1 MKRLFLTW
9 LVVICGVVGAT
20 AQHFYNLTAE
30 EVKID
35 SLLPYVSYSW
45 PLGTNYADSV
55 YEVSIAYP
63 EFLDM
68 EEADVKR
75 YQDITTEPLP
85 ELPTIQQY
93 VGVSRK
99 QGTLYAQFVPL
110 VYRDGKYQKLVSFQ
124 LKIQTQPLKP
134 TPKPLPCGRGAEIA
148 SRASSNQSSTPVR
161 EGLGVGSRE
170 GFGGGFEGLGVGI
183 YSTHS
188 VLATGSWAKIRVPET
203 GFYELTDALLKKAGF
218 NHPKKVKIYGYGG
231 ALQPETLT
239 GDYLADTDDLKEV
252 TTCMMNGKRIFHA
265 DGPVSWSSNTTLART
280 RNPYSDYGYYFLTES
295 EEDVV
300 TTDSATFFDAYY
312 PAASDYHDLY
322 EVDDYAWY
330 HSGRNLYTSE
340 KLTVGSDRTITLPGV
355 HSTTTQLNVNLS
367 YDSKFTATLLMN
379 GTTIGTLTATSGLTS
394 SGELSDGNAVATQSS
409 WKFSIP
415 DTVMK
420 ATDNKLTL
428 RQTSGGEVR
437 LDYVSLYYSTP
448 KPLLDFKTASVPVP
462 EYLYRITN
470 QDHHADS
477 AVDMVIIIP
486 TSQKLLSEAERLKTL
501 HETYDSLR
509 VRIIPA
515 DELYNEFSS
524 GTPDANAYRRY
535 MKMLYDR
542 AATDDDQPRYLLLFG
557 DGAWDN
563 RMLSSSWRSQSPD
576 DFLLCYESEN
586 SFSTT
591 KSYVSDDYFC
601 LLDDGEGGSILK
613 DKFDAA
619 VGRLS
624 ARTAEEAKTLVD
636 KIYAYRT
643 NAYAGAWQNTLCFL
657 GDDGDQNRHMMDAEA
672 VVNTVK
678 SLYSSYDI
686 KKIYWDAYTR
696 VTSSTGN
703 SFPDV
708 TRLIKQQFQT
718 GALVMNYSGHG
729 GPSLL
734 SHEGALRITD
744 FSEASSLRLPLWI
757 TAACDVAPFDGQSD
771 NIAETAMLNKKGG
784 SIAFYG
790 TARTVYASYNRMQ
803 NQSFMKYV
811 LGSENGRRLT
821 IGEAAYLAKNDFTSG
836 STELLTNKLQYV
848 LLGDPALTLASPT
861 EQAVIDSING
871 KSVADGILQLKA
883 GSKVTLKGHLPD
895 HPDFNGVV
903 TVTVRDI
910 EETIVGKQNDPVAT
924 ETALEFQDRPNTIYS
939 GSDSVRAGQF
949 TFSFAVPRDISYSD
963 KTGLFLI
970 YAINNDKTLTA
981 HGENENFTLAGTE
994 ELVNDGVGPSIYCY
1008 LNSESFV
1015 NGGTVNATPYFFA
1028 EVTDKDGINVSGAGI
1043 GHDLELIIDNDMS
1056 MTYQLNNRFQYDFGD
1071 YCKGTVD
1078 YVLPELTDGPHKLLF
1093 RAWDAQ
1099 NNSSVAEL
1107 SFVVN
1112 ATQQPSLSNVIC
1124 TKNPATTSTSFIISH
1139 DRAGSEVDVELEVFD
1154 TSGRLLW
1161 RKSETG
1167 IPTDHTYTIDWD
1179 LTTGNGSRLKTGVY
1193 LYRVLISNNGSSK
1206 ASQAKKLIVL

>member
-1 MKRLFLTW
+1 MKRFFLIW
-9 LVVICGVVGAT
+9 LMMICGMVST
-20 AQHFYNLTAE
+20 MAQGFYNLTAE

-35 SLLPYVSYSW
+35 SLLPFVNYSW
-45 PLGTNYADSV
+45 PLGGNYADST
-55 YEVSIAYP
+55 YEVRIAYP

-68 EEADVKR
+68 AEEDVNR
-75 YQDITTEPLP
+75 YHAITTEQLP
-85 ELPTIQQY
+85 ELPRIQQY

-99 QGTLYAQFVPL
+99 SGTLYAQFVPL
-110 VYRDGKYQKLVSFQ
+110 VFREGKYQKLVSFQ
-124 LKIQTQPLKP
+124 LQVKSAPAGKT
-134 TPKPLPCGRGAEIA
+134 R
-148 SRASSNQSSTPVR
+148 RASSSGDR
-161 EGLGVGSRE
+161 
-170 GFGGGFEGLGVGI
+170 
-183 YSTHS
+183 YAAHS
-188 VLATGSWAKIRVPET
+188 VLSSGHWAKIRVPET
-203 GFYELTDALLKKAGF
+203 GFYHLTDALIRKAGF
-218 NHPKKVKIYGYGG
+218 KNPKKVKIYGYGG
-231 ALQPETLT
+231 ELQPEVLT
-239 GDYLADTDDLKEV
+239 GEYLSETDDLKEV
-252 TTCMMNGKRIFHA
+252 ATCTIKGKRLFHA
-265 DGPVSWSSNTTLART
+265 SGPVSWASNTTLART

-295 EEDVV
+295 DDEPL
-300 TTDSATFFDAYY
+300 TADSASFVSSYY
-312 PAASDYHDLY
+312 PSASDYHDLY

-340 KLTVGSDRTITLPGV
+340 KLTVGSDRNITLPGV
-355 HSTTTQLNVNLS
+355 HSTTTQVNVNLS
-367 YDSKFTATLLMN
+367 YDSKFVATLLMN
-379 GTTIGTLTATSGLTS
+379 GTTIGTLTASSGLTS
-394 SGELSDGNAVATQSS
+394 SGTLSDGNAVATQAS
-409 WKFSIP
+409 WKFLLP
-415 DTVMK
+415 DSVMK
-420 ATDNKLTL
+420 TTDNKLTL

-437 LDYVSLYYSTP
+437 LDYVSLCYSTP
-448 KPLLDFKTASVPVP
+448 KALTDFTTSLPVP
-462 EYLYRITN
+462 ECLYDITN

-509 VRIIPA
+509 VRIVPA

-542 AATDDDQPRYLLLFG
+542 AGTEADQPRYLLLFG

-563 RMLSSSWRSQSPD
+563 RMLSSGWRSLSPD

-586 SFSTT
+586 SFSAT
-591 KSYVSDDYFC
+591 KSYVSDDYYC
-601 LLDDGEGGSILK
+601 LLDDNEGGSILK

-624 ARTAEEAKTLVD
+624 ARTAEEAKILVD

-657 GDDGDQNRHMMDAEA
+657 GDDGDQNRHMQDAEA
-672 VVNTVK
+672 VVSTVK
-678 SLYSSYDI
+678 SLYANYDI

-708 TRLIKQQFQT
+708 TRLIKQQLQK

-734 SHEGALRITD
+734 SHEAVLRITD
-744 FSEASSLRLPLWI
+744 FGEASSLRLPLWV

-771 NIAETAMLNKKGG
+771 NIGETAMFNKKGG

-790 TARTVYASYNRMQ
+790 TTRTVYASYNRLQ
-803 NQSFMKYV
+803 NQSFMKY
-811 LGSENGRRLT
+811 LLASKNGRRLT
-821 IGEAAYLAKNDFTSG
+821 IGEAAYLAKNDFVSG
-836 STELLTNKLQYV
+836 STEMLTNKLQYV

-871 KSVADGILQLKA
+871 KAVADGIQQLKA
-883 GSKVTLKGHLPD
+883 GSKVTLKGHLPG
-895 HPDFNGVV
+895 HADFNGVV
-903 TVTVRDI
+903 TITVRDI

-924 ETALEFQDRPNTIYS
+924 ETAFEFQDRPNTIYN
-939 GSDSVRAGQF
+939 GNDSVRNGQF
-949 TFSFAVPRDISYSD
+949 SFSFAVPKDISYSD
-963 KTGLFLI
+963 KTGLFLV
-970 YAINNDKTLTA
+970 YAVNNDKSLSA
-981 HGENENFTLAGTE
+981 HGECESFTLTGTE
-994 ELVNDGVGPSIYCY
+994 DLSNDGVGPSIYCY

-1015 NGGTVNATPYFFA
+1015 NGSTVNATPYFYA
-1028 EVTDKDGINVSGAGI
+1028 ELTDKDGINVSGGI
-1043 GHDLELIIDNDMS
+1043 GHDLELIIDNDMNL
-1056 MTYQLNNRFQYDFGD
+1056 TYQLNECFQYDFGD
-1071 YCKGTVD
+1071 YCKGKVD
-1078 YVLPELTDGPHKLLF
+1078 YVLPELSDGPHKLLF

-1112 ATQQPSLSNVIC
+1112 ATQQPTLSNVIC
-1124 TKNPATTSTSFIISH
+1124 TKNPATTSTSFVISH

-1167 IPTDHTYTIDWD
+1167 IPTDQTYTIDWD

-1206 ASQAKKLIVL
+1206 ASQAKKLIVLGQ

>member
-1 MKRLFLTW
+1 MKRFFLIW
-9 LVVICGVVGAT
+9 LMMICGMVST
-20 AQHFYNLTAE
+20 MAQGFYNLTAE

-35 SLLPYVSYSW
+35 SLLPFVNYSW
-45 PLGTNYADSV
+45 PLGGNYADST
-55 YEVSIAYP
+55 YEVRIAYP

-68 EEADVKR
+68 AEEDVNR
-75 YQDITTEPLP
+75 YHAITTEQLP
-85 ELPTIQQY
+85 ELPRIQQY

-99 QGTLYAQFVPL
+99 SGTLYAQFVPL
-110 VYRDGKYQKLVSFQ
+110 VFREGKYQKLVSFQ
-124 LKIQTQPLKP
+124 LQVKSAPAGKT
-134 TPKPLPCGRGAEIA
+134 R
-148 SRASSNQSSTPVR
+148 RASSSGDR
-161 EGLGVGSRE
+161 
-170 GFGGGFEGLGVGI
+170 
-183 YSTHS
+183 YAAHS
-188 VLATGSWAKIRVPET
+188 VLSSGHWAKIRVSET
-203 GFYELTDALLKKAGF
+203 GFYHLTDALIRKAGF
-218 NHPKKVKIYGYGG
+218 KNPKKVKIYGYGG
-231 ALQPETLT
+231 ELQPEVLT
-239 GDYLADTDDLKEV
+239 GEYLSETDDLKEV
-252 TTCMMNGKRIFHA
+252 ATCTIKGKRLFHA
-265 DGPVSWSSNTTLART
+265 SGPVSWASNTTLART

-295 EEDVV
+295 DDEPL
-300 TTDSATFFDAYY
+300 TADSASFVSSYY
-312 PAASDYHDLY
+312 PSASDYHDLY

-340 KLTVGSDRTITLPGV
+340 KLTVGSDRNITLPGV
-355 HSTTTQLNVNLS
+355 HSTTTQINVNLS
-367 YDSKFTATLLMN
+367 YDSKFVATLLMN
-379 GTTIGTLTATSGLTS
+379 GTTIGTLTASSGLTS
-394 SGELSDGNAVATQSS
+394 SGTLSDGNAVATQAS
-409 WKFSIP
+409 WKFLLP
-415 DTVMK
+415 DSVMK
-420 ATDNKLTL
+420 TTDNKLTL

-437 LDYVSLYYSTP
+437 LDYVSLCYSTP
-448 KPLLDFKTASVPVP
+448 KALTDFTTSLPVP
-462 EYLYRITN
+462 EYLYDITN

-509 VRIIPA
+509 VRIVPA

-542 AATDDDQPRYLLLFG
+542 AGTEADQPRYLLLFG

-563 RMLSSSWRSQSPD
+563 RMLSSGWRSLSPD

-586 SFSTT
+586 SFSAT
-591 KSYVSDDYFC
+591 KSYVSDDYYC
-601 LLDDGEGGSILK
+601 LLDDNEGGSILK

-624 ARTAEEAKTLVD
+624 ARTAEEAKILVD

-657 GDDGDQNRHMMDAEA
+657 GDDGDQNRHMQDAEA
-672 VVNTVK
+672 VVSTVK
-678 SLYSSYDI
+678 SLYANYDI

-708 TRLIKQQFQT
+708 TRLIKQQLQK

-734 SHEGALRITD
+734 SHEAVLRITD
-744 FSEASSLRLPLWI
+744 FGEASSLRLPLWV

-771 NIAETAMLNKKGG
+771 NIGETAMFNKKGG

-790 TARTVYASYNRMQ
+790 TTRTVYASYNRLQ
-803 NQSFMKYV
+803 NQSFMKY
-811 LGSENGRRLT
+811 LLASKNGRRLT
-821 IGEAAYLAKNDFTSG
+821 IGEAAYLAKNDFVSG
-836 STELLTNKLQYV
+836 STEMLTNKLQYV

-871 KSVADGILQLKA
+871 KAVADGIQQLKA
-883 GSKVTLKGHLPD
+883 GSKVTLKGHLPG
-895 HPDFNGVV
+895 HADFNGVV
-903 TVTVRDI
+903 TITVRDI

-924 ETALEFQDRPNTIYS
+924 ETAFEFQDRPNTIYN
-939 GSDSVRAGQF
+939 GNDSVRNGQF
-949 TFSFAVPRDISYSD
+949 SFSFAVPKDISYSD
-963 KTGLFLI
+963 KTGLFLV
-970 YAINNDKTLTA
+970 YAVNNDKSLSA
-981 HGENENFTLAGTE
+981 HGECESFTLTGTE
-994 ELVNDGVGPSIYCY
+994 DLSNDGVGPSIYCY

-1015 NGGTVNATPYFFA
+1015 NGSTVNATPYFYA
-1028 EVTDKDGINVSGAGI
+1028 ELTDKDGINVSGGI
-1043 GHDLELIIDNDMS
+1043 GHDLELIIDNDMNL
-1056 MTYQLNNRFQYDFGD
+1056 TYQLNERFQYDFGD
-1071 YCKGTVD
+1071 YCKGKVD
-1078 YVLPELTDGPHKLLF
+1078 YVLPELSDGPHKLLF

-1112 ATQQPSLSNVIC
+1112 ATQQPTLSNVIC
-1124 TKNPATTSTSFIISH
+1124 TKNPATTSTSFVISH

-1167 IPTDHTYTIDWD
+1167 IPTDQTYTIDWD
-1179 LTTGNGSRLKTGVY
+1179 LTTGSGSRLKTGVY

-1206 ASQAKKLIVL
+1206 ASQAKKLIILGQ

>member
-1 MKRLFLTW
+1 MKRFFLIW
-9 LVVICGVVGAT
+9 LMMICGMVST
-20 AQHFYNLTAE
+20 MAQGFYNLTAE

-35 SLLPYVSYSW
+35 SLLPFVNYSW
-45 PLGTNYADSV
+45 PLGGNYADST
-55 YEVSIAYP
+55 YEVRIAYP

-68 EEADVKR
+68 AEEDVNR
-75 YQDITTEPLP
+75 YHAITTEQLP
-85 ELPTIQQY
+85 ELPRIQQY

-99 QGTLYAQFVPL
+99 SGTLYAQFVPL
-110 VYRDGKYQKLVSFQ
+110 VFREGKYQKLVSFQ
-124 LKIQTQPLKP
+124 LQVKSAPAGKT
-134 TPKPLPCGRGAEIA
+134 R
-148 SRASSNQSSTPVR
+148 RASSSGDR
-161 EGLGVGSRE
+161 
-170 GFGGGFEGLGVGI
+170 
-183 YSTHS
+183 YAAHS
-188 VLATGSWAKIRVPET
+188 VLSSGHWAKIRVPET
-203 GFYELTDALLKKAGF
+203 GFYHLTDALIRKAGF
-218 NHPKKVKIYGYGG
+218 KNPKKVKIYGYGG
-231 ALQPETLT
+231 ELQPEVLT
-239 GDYLADTDDLKEV
+239 GEYLSETDDLKEV
-252 TTCMMNGKRIFHA
+252 ATCTIKGKRLFHA
-265 DGPVSWSSNTTLART
+265 SGPVSWASNTTLART

-295 EEDVV
+295 DDEPL
-300 TTDSATFFDAYY
+300 TADSASFVSSYY
-312 PAASDYHDLY
+312 PSASDYHDLY

-340 KLTVGSDRTITLPGV
+340 KLTVGSDRNITLPGV
-355 HSTTTQLNVNLS
+355 HSTTTQINVNLS
-367 YDSKFTATLLMN
+367 YDSKFVATLLMN
-379 GTTIGTLTATSGLTS
+379 GTTIGTLTASSGLTS
-394 SGELSDGNAVATQSS
+394 SGTLSDGNAVATQAS
-409 WKFSIP
+409 WKFLLP
-415 DTVMK
+415 DSVMK
-420 ATDNKLTL
+420 TTDNKLTL

-437 LDYVSLYYSTP
+437 LDYVSLCYSTP
-448 KPLLDFKTASVPVP
+448 KALTDFTTSLPVP
-462 EYLYRITN
+462 EYLYDITN

-509 VRIIPA
+509 VRIVPA

-542 AATDDDQPRYLLLFG
+542 AGTEADQPRYLLLFG

-563 RMLSSSWRSQSPD
+563 RMLSSGWRSLSPD

-586 SFSTT
+586 SFSAT
-591 KSYVSDDYFC
+591 KSYVSDDYYC
-601 LLDDGEGGSILK
+601 LLDDNEGGSILK

-624 ARTAEEAKTLVD
+624 ARTAEEAKILVD

-657 GDDGDQNRHMMDAEA
+657 GDDGDQNRHMQDAEA
-672 VVNTVK
+672 VVSTVK
-678 SLYSSYDI
+678 SLYANYDI

-708 TRLIKQQFQT
+708 TRLIKQQLQK

-734 SHEGALRITD
+734 SHEAVLRITD
-744 FSEASSLRLPLWI
+744 FGEASSLRLPLWV

-771 NIAETAMLNKKGG
+771 NIGETAMFNKKGG

-790 TARTVYASYNRMQ
+790 TTRTVYASYNRLQ
-803 NQSFMKYV
+803 NQSFMKY
-811 LGSENGRRLT
+811 LLASKNGRRLT
-821 IGEAAYLAKNDFTSG
+821 IGEAAYLAKNDFVSG
-836 STELLTNKLQYV
+836 STEMLTNKLQYV

-871 KSVADGILQLKA
+871 KAVADGIQQLKA
-883 GSKVTLKGHLPD
+883 GSKVTLKGHLPG
-895 HPDFNGVV
+895 HADFNGVV
-903 TVTVRDI
+903 TITVRDI

-924 ETALEFQDRPNTIYS
+924 ETAFEFQDRPNTIYN
-939 GSDSVRAGQF
+939 GNDSVRNGQF
-949 TFSFAVPRDISYSD
+949 SFSFAVPKDISYSD
-963 KTGLFLI
+963 KTGLFLV
-970 YAINNDKTLTA
+970 YAVNNDKSLSA
-981 HGENENFTLAGTE
+981 HGECESFTLTGTE
-994 ELVNDGVGPSIYCY
+994 DLSNDGVGPSIYCY

-1015 NGGTVNATPYFFA
+1015 NGSTVNATPYFYV
-1028 EVTDKDGINVSGAGI
+1028 ELTDKDGINVSGGI
-1043 GHDLELIIDNDMS
+1043 GHDLELIIDNDMNL
-1056 MTYQLNNRFQYDFGD
+1056 TYQLNERFQYDFGD
-1071 YCKGTVD
+1071 YCKGKVD
-1078 YVLPELTDGPHKLLF
+1078 YVLPELSDGPHKLLF

-1112 ATQQPSLSNVIC
+1112 ATQQPTLSNVIC
-1124 TKNPATTSTSFIISH
+1124 TKNPATTSTSFVISH

-1167 IPTDHTYTIDWD
+1167 IPTDQTYTIDWD

-1206 ASQAKKLIVL
+1206 ASQAKKLIVLGQ

>member
-1 MKRLFLTW
+1 MKRFFLIW
-9 LVVICGVVGAT
+9 LMMICGMVST
-20 AQHFYNLTAE
+20 MAQGFYNLTAE

-35 SLLPYVSYSW
+35 SLLPFVNYSW
-45 PLGTNYADSV
+45 PLGGNYADST
-55 YEVSIAYP
+55 YEVRIAYP

-68 EEADVKR
+68 AEEDVNR
-75 YQDITTEPLP
+75 YHAITTEQLP
-85 ELPTIQQY
+85 ELPRIQQY

-99 QGTLYAQFVPL
+99 SGTLYAQFVPL
-110 VYRDGKYQKLVSFQ
+110 VFREGKYQKLVSFQ
-124 LKIQTQPLKP
+124 LQVKSAPAGKT
-134 TPKPLPCGRGAEIA
+134 R
-148 SRASSNQSSTPVR
+148 RASSSGDR
-161 EGLGVGSRE
+161 
-170 GFGGGFEGLGVGI
+170 
-183 YSTHS
+183 YAAHS
-188 VLATGSWAKIRVPET
+188 VLSSGHWAKIRVPET
-203 GFYELTDALLKKAGF
+203 GFYHLTDALIRKAGF
-218 NHPKKVKIYGYGG
+218 KNPKKVKIYGYGG
-231 ALQPETLT
+231 ELQPEVLT
-239 GDYLADTDDLKEV
+239 GEYLSETDDLKEV
-252 TTCMMNGKRIFHA
+252 ATCTIKGKRLFHA
-265 DGPVSWSSNTTLART
+265 SGPVSWASNTTLART

-295 EEDVV
+295 DDEPL
-300 TTDSATFFDAYY
+300 TADSASFVSSYY
-312 PAASDYHDLY
+312 PSASDYHDLY

-340 KLTVGSDRTITLPGV
+340 KLTVGSDRNITLPGV
-355 HSTTTQLNVNLS
+355 HSTTTQINVNLS
-367 YDSKFTATLLMN
+367 YDSKFVATLLMN
-379 GTTIGTLTATSGLTS
+379 GTTIGTLTASSGLTS
-394 SGELSDGNAVATQSS
+394 SGTLSDGNAVATQAS
-409 WKFSIP
+409 WKFLLP
-415 DTVMK
+415 DSVMK
-420 ATDNKLTL
+420 TTDNKLTL

-437 LDYVSLYYSTP
+437 LDYVSLCYSTP
-448 KPLLDFKTASVPVP
+448 KALTDFTTSLPVP
-462 EYLYRITN
+462 EYLYDITN

-509 VRIIPA
+509 VRIVPA

-542 AATDDDQPRYLLLFG
+542 AGTEADQPRYLLLFG

-563 RMLSSSWRSQSPD
+563 RMLSSGWRSLSPD

-586 SFSTT
+586 SFSAT
-591 KSYVSDDYFC
+591 KSYVSDDYYC
-601 LLDDGEGGSILK
+601 LLDDNEGGSILK

-624 ARTAEEAKTLVD
+624 ARTAEEAKILVD

-657 GDDGDQNRHMMDAEA
+657 GDDGDQNRHMQDAEA
-672 VVNTVK
+672 VVSTVK
-678 SLYSSYDI
+678 SLYANYDI

-708 TRLIKQQFQT
+708 TRLIKQQLQK

-734 SHEGALRITD
+734 SHEAVLRITD
-744 FSEASSLRLPLWI
+744 FGEASSLRLPLWV

-771 NIAETAMLNKKGG
+771 NIGETAMFNKKGG

-790 TARTVYASYNRMQ
+790 TTRTVYASYNRLQ
-803 NQSFMKYV
+803 NQSFMKY
-811 LGSENGRRLT
+811 LLASKNGRRLT
-821 IGEAAYLAKNDFTSG
+821 IGEAAYLAKNDFVSG
-836 STELLTNKLQYV
+836 STEMLTNKLQYV

-871 KSVADGILQLKA
+871 KAVADGIQQLKA
-883 GSKVTLKGHLPD
+883 GSKVTLKGHLPG
-895 HPDFNGVV
+895 HADFNGVV
-903 TVTVRDI
+903 TITVRDI

-924 ETALEFQDRPNTIYS
+924 ETAFEFQDRPNTIYN
-939 GSDSVRAGQF
+939 GNDSVRSGQF
-949 TFSFAVPRDISYSD
+949 SFSFAVPKDISYSD
-963 KTGLFLI
+963 KTGLFLV
-970 YAINNDKTLTA
+970 YAVNNDKSLSA
-981 HGENENFTLAGTE
+981 HGECESFTLTGTE
-994 ELVNDGVGPSIYCY
+994 DLSNDGVGPSIYCY

-1015 NGGTVNATPYFFA
+1015 NGSTVNATPYFYA
-1028 EVTDKDGINVSGAGI
+1028 ELTDKDGINVSGGI
-1043 GHDLELIIDNDMS
+1043 GHDLELIIDNDMNL
-1056 MTYQLNNRFQYDFGD
+1056 TYQLNERFQYDFGD
-1071 YCKGTVD
+1071 YCKGKVD
-1078 YVLPELTDGPHKLLF
+1078 YVLPELSDGPHKLLF

-1112 ATQQPSLSNVIC
+1112 ATQQPTLSNVIC
-1124 TKNPATTSTSFIISH
+1124 TKNPATTSTSFVISH

-1167 IPTDHTYTIDWD
+1167 IPTDQTYTIDWD

-1206 ASQAKKLIVL
+1206 ASQAKKLIVLGQ

>member
-1 MKRLFLTW
+1 MKRFFLIW
-9 LVVICGVVGAT
+9 LMMICGMVST
-20 AQHFYNLTAE
+20 MAQGFYNLTAE

-35 SLLPYVSYSW
+35 SLLPFVNYSW
-45 PLGTNYADSV
+45 PLGGNYADST
-55 YEVSIAYP
+55 YEVRIAYP

-68 EEADVKR
+68 AEEDVNR
-75 YQDITTEPLP
+75 YHAITTEQLP
-85 ELPTIQQY
+85 ELPRIQQY

-99 QGTLYAQFVPL
+99 SGTLYAQFVPL
-110 VYRDGKYQKLVSFQ
+110 VFREGKYQKLVSFQ
-124 LKIQTQPLKP
+124 LQVKSAPAGKT
-134 TPKPLPCGRGAEIA
+134 R
-148 SRASSNQSSTPVR
+148 RASSSGDR
-161 EGLGVGSRE
+161 
-170 GFGGGFEGLGVGI
+170 
-183 YSTHS
+183 YAAHS
-188 VLATGSWAKIRVPET
+188 VLSSGHWAKIRVPET
-203 GFYELTDALLKKAGF
+203 GFYHLTDALIRKAGF
-218 NHPKKVKIYGYGG
+218 KNPKKVKIYGYGG
-231 ALQPETLT
+231 ELQPEVLT
-239 GDYLADTDDLKEV
+239 GEYLSETDDLKEV
-252 TTCMMNGKRIFHA
+252 ATCTIKGKRLFHA
-265 DGPVSWSSNTTLART
+265 SGPVSWASNTTLARM

-295 EEDVV
+295 DDEPLIA
-300 TTDSATFFDAYY
+300 DSASFVSSYY
-312 PAASDYHDLY
+312 PSASDYHDLY

-340 KLTVGSDRTITLPGV
+340 KLTVGSDRNITLPGV
-355 HSTTTQLNVNLS
+355 HSTTTQINVNLS
-367 YDSKFTATLLMN
+367 YDSKFVATLLMN
-379 GTTIGTLTATSGLTS
+379 GTTIGTLTASSGLTS
-394 SGELSDGNAVATQSS
+394 SGTLSDGNAVATQAS
-409 WKFSIP
+409 WKFLLP
-415 DTVMK
+415 DSVMK
-420 ATDNKLTL
+420 TTDNKLTL

-437 LDYVSLYYSTP
+437 LDYVSLCYSTP
-448 KPLLDFKTASVPVP
+448 KALTDFTTSLPVP
-462 EYLYRITN
+462 EYLYDITN

-509 VRIIPA
+509 VRIVPA

-542 AATDDDQPRYLLLFG
+542 AGTEADQPRYLLLFG

-563 RMLSSSWRSQSPD
+563 RMLSSGWRSLSPD

-586 SFSTT
+586 SFSAT
-591 KSYVSDDYFC
+591 KSYVSDDYYC
-601 LLDDGEGGSILK
+601 LLDDNEGGSILK

-624 ARTAEEAKTLVD
+624 ARTAEEAKILVD

-657 GDDGDQNRHMMDAEA
+657 GDDGDQNRHMQDAEA
-672 VVNTVK
+672 VVSTVK
-678 SLYSSYDI
+678 SLYANYDI

-708 TRLIKQQFQT
+708 TRLIKQQLQK

-734 SHEGALRITD
+734 SHEAVLRITD
-744 FSEASSLRLPLWI
+744 FGEASSLRLPLWV

-771 NIAETAMLNKKGG
+771 NIGETAMFNKKGG

-790 TARTVYASYNRMQ
+790 TTRTVYASYNRLQ
-803 NQSFMKYV
+803 NQSFMKY
-811 LGSENGRRLT
+811 LLASKNGRRLT
-821 IGEAAYLAKNDFTSG
+821 IGEAAYLAKNDFVSG
-836 STELLTNKLQYV
+836 STEMLTNKLQYV
-848 LLGDPALTLASPT
+848 LLGDPALILASPT

-871 KSVADGILQLKA
+871 KAVADGIQQLKA
-883 GSKVTLKGHLPD
+883 GSKVTLKGHLPG
-895 HPDFNGVV
+895 HADFNGVV
-903 TVTVRDI
+903 TITVRDI

-924 ETALEFQDRPNTIYS
+924 ETAFEFQDRPNTIYN
-939 GSDSVRAGQF
+939 GSDSIRNGQF
-949 TFSFAVPRDISYSD
+949 SFSFAVPKDISYSD
-963 KTGLFLI
+963 KTGLFLV
-970 YAINNDKTLTA
+970 YAVNNDKSLSA
-981 HGENENFTLAGTE
+981 HGECESFTLTGTE
-994 ELVNDGVGPSIYCY
+994 DLSNDGVGPSIYCY

-1015 NGGTVNATPYFFA
+1015 NGSTVNATPYFYA
-1028 EVTDKDGINVSGAGI
+1028 ELTDKDGINVSGGI
-1043 GHDLELIIDNDMS
+1043 GHDLELIIDNDMNL
-1056 MTYQLNNRFQYDFGD
+1056 TYQLNERFQYDFGD
-1071 YCKGTVD
+1071 YCKGKVD
-1078 YVLPELTDGPHKLLF
+1078 YVLPELSDGPHKLLF

-1112 ATQQPSLSNVIC
+1112 ATQQPTLSNVIC
-1124 TKNPATTSTSFIISH
+1124 TKNPATTSTSFVISH

-1206 ASQAKKLIVL
+1206 ASQAKKLIVLGQ

>member
-1 MKRLFLTW
+1 MKRFFLIW
-9 LVVICGVVGAT
+9 LMMICGMVST
-20 AQHFYNLTAE
+20 MAQGFYNLTAE

-35 SLLPYVSYSW
+35 SLLPFVNYSW
-45 PLGTNYADSV
+45 PLGGNYADST
-55 YEVSIAYP
+55 YEVRIAYP

-68 EEADVKR
+68 AEEDVNR
-75 YQDITTEPLP
+75 YHAITTEQLP
-85 ELPTIQQY
+85 ELPRIQQY

-99 QGTLYAQFVPL
+99 SGTLYAQFVPL
-110 VYRDGKYQKLVSFQ
+110 VFREGKYQKLVSFQ
-124 LKIQTQPLKP
+124 LQVKSAPAGKT
-134 TPKPLPCGRGAEIA
+134 R
-148 SRASSNQSSTPVR
+148 RASSSGDR
-161 EGLGVGSRE
+161 
-170 GFGGGFEGLGVGI
+170 
-183 YSTHS
+183 YAAHS
-188 VLATGSWAKIRVPET
+188 VLSSGHWAKIRVPET
-203 GFYELTDALLKKAGF
+203 GFYHLTDALIRKAGF
-218 NHPKKVKIYGYGG
+218 KNPKKVKIYGYGG
-231 ALQPETLT
+231 ELQPEVLT
-239 GDYLADTDDLKEV
+239 GEYLSETDDLKEV
-252 TTCMMNGKRIFHA
+252 ATCTIKGKRLFHA
-265 DGPVSWSSNTTLART
+265 SGPVSWASNTTLART

-295 EEDVV
+295 DDEPL
-300 TTDSATFFDAYY
+300 TADSASFVSSYY
-312 PAASDYHDLY
+312 PSASDYHDLY

-340 KLTVGSDRTITLPGV
+340 KLTVGSDRNITLPGV
-355 HSTTTQLNVNLS
+355 HSTTTQINVNLS
-367 YDSKFTATLLMN
+367 YDSKFVATLLMN
-379 GTTIGTLTATSGLTS
+379 GTTIGTLTASSGLTS
-394 SGELSDGNAVATQSS
+394 SGTLSDGNAVATQAS
-409 WKFSIP
+409 WKFLLP
-415 DTVMK
+415 DSVMK
-420 ATDNKLTL
+420 TTDNKLTL

-437 LDYVSLYYSTP
+437 LDYVSLCYSTP
-448 KPLLDFKTASVPVP
+448 KALTDFTTSLPVP
-462 EYLYRITN
+462 EYLYDITN

-477 AVDMVIIIP
+477 AVDIVIIIP

-509 VRIIPA
+509 VRIVPA

-542 AATDDDQPRYLLLFG
+542 AGTEADQPRYLLLFG

-563 RMLSSSWRSQSPD
+563 RMLSSGWRSLSPD

-586 SFSTT
+586 SFSAT
-591 KSYVSDDYFC
+591 KSYVSDDYYC
-601 LLDDGEGGSILK
+601 LLDDNEGGSILK

-624 ARTAEEAKTLVD
+624 ARTAEEAKILVD

-657 GDDGDQNRHMMDAEA
+657 GDDGDQNRHMQDAEA
-672 VVNTVK
+672 VVSTVK
-678 SLYSSYDI
+678 SLYANYDI

-708 TRLIKQQFQT
+708 TRLIKQQLQK

-734 SHEGALRITD
+734 SHEAVLRITD
-744 FSEASSLRLPLWI
+744 FGEASSLRLPLWV

-771 NIAETAMLNKKGG
+771 NIGETAMFNKKGG

-790 TARTVYASYNRMQ
+790 TTRTVYASYNRLQ
-803 NQSFMKYV
+803 NQSFMKY
-811 LGSENGRRLT
+811 LLASKNGRRLT
-821 IGEAAYLAKNDFTSG
+821 IGEAAYLAKNDFVSG
-836 STELLTNKLQYV
+836 STEMLTNKLQYV

-871 KSVADGILQLKA
+871 KAVADGIQQLKA
-883 GSKVTLKGHLPD
+883 GSKVTLKGHLPG
-895 HPDFNGVV
+895 HADFNGVV
-903 TVTVRDI
+903 TITVRDI

-924 ETALEFQDRPNTIYS
+924 ETAFEFQDRPNTIYN
-939 GSDSVRAGQF
+939 GNDSVRNGQF
-949 TFSFAVPRDISYSD
+949 SFSFAVPKDISYSD
-963 KTGLFLI
+963 KTGLFLV
-970 YAINNDKTLTA
+970 YAVNNDKSLSA
-981 HGENENFTLAGTE
+981 HGECESFTLTGTE
-994 ELVNDGVGPSIYCY
+994 DLSNDGVGPSIYCY

-1015 NGGTVNATPYFFA
+1015 NGSTVNATPYFYA
-1028 EVTDKDGINVSGAGI
+1028 ELTDKDGINVSGGI
-1043 GHDLELIIDNDMS
+1043 GHDLELIIDNDMNL
-1056 MTYQLNNRFQYDFGD
+1056 TYQLNERFQYDFGD
-1071 YCKGTVD
+1071 YCKGKVD
-1078 YVLPELTDGPHKLLF
+1078 YVLPELSDGPHKLLF

-1112 ATQQPSLSNVIC
+1112 ATQQPTLSNVIC
-1124 TKNPATTSTSFIISH
+1124 TKNPATTSTSFVISH

-1167 IPTDHTYTIDWD
+1167 IPTDQTYTIDWD

-1206 ASQAKKLIVL
+1206 ASQAKKLIVLGQ

>member
-1 MKRLFLTW
+1 MRRFFLIW
-9 LVVICGVVGAT
+9 LMVICVMVPT
-20 AQHFYNLTAE
+20 MAQGFYNLTAKD
-30 EVKID
+30 VKID
-35 SLLPYVSYSW
+35 SLLPFVNYSW
-45 PLGTNYADSV
+45 PLGGNYADST
-55 YEVSIAYP
+55 YEVRIAYP

-68 EEADVKR
+68 DEEDVSR
-75 YQDITTEPLP
+75 YHAITTEQLP
-85 ELPTIQQY
+85 ELPRIQQY

-99 QGTLYAQFVPL
+99 SGTLYAQFVPL
-110 VYRDGKYQKLVSFQ
+110 VFREGKYQKLVSFQ
-124 LKIQTQPLKP
+124 LQVKSAPAGKT
-134 TPKPLPCGRGAEIA
+134 R
-148 SRASSNQSSTPVR
+148 RASSSGDR
-161 EGLGVGSRE
+161 
-170 GFGGGFEGLGVGI
+170 
-183 YSTHS
+183 YAAHS
-188 VLATGSWAKIRVPET
+188 VLSSGHWAKIRVSET
-203 GFYELTDALLKKAGF
+203 GFYHLTDALIRKAGF
-218 NHPKKVKIYGYGG
+218 KNPKKVKIYGYGG
-231 ALQPETLT
+231 ELQPEVLT
-239 GDYLADTDDLKEV
+239 GEYLTETDDLKEV
-252 TTCMMNGKRIFHA
+252 VTCTINGKRLFHA
-265 DGPVSWSSNTTLART
+265 SGPVSWASNTTLART

-295 EEDVV
+295 DDEPL
-300 TTDSATFFDAYY
+300 TADSASFVSSYY
-312 PAASDYHDLY
+312 PSASDYHDLY

-355 HSTTTQLNVNLS
+355 HSTTTQINVNLS
-367 YDSKFTATLLMN
+367 YDSKFVATLLMN
-379 GTTIGTLTATSGLTS
+379 GTTIGTLTASSGLTS
-394 SGELSDGNAVATQSS
+394 SGALSDGNAVATQAS
-409 WKFSIP
+409 WKFLLP
-415 DTVMK
+415 DSVMK
-420 ATDNKLTL
+420 TTDNKLTL

-437 LDYVSLYYSTP
+437 LDYVSLCYSTP
-448 KPLLDFKTASVPVP
+448 KALTDFSTSLPVP
-462 EYLYRITN
+462 EYLYNITN

-509 VRIIPA
+509 VRIVPA

-542 AATDDDQPRYLLLFG
+542 AGTEADQPRYLLLFG

-563 RMLSSSWRSQSPD
+563 RMLSSGWRSLSPD

-586 SFSTT
+586 SFSAT
-591 KSYVSDDYFC
+591 KSYVSDDYYC
-601 LLDDGEGGSILK
+601 LLDDNEGGSILK

-624 ARTAEEAKTLVD
+624 ARTAEEAKILVD

-657 GDDGDQNRHMMDAEA
+657 GDDGDQNRHMQDAEA
-672 VVNTVK
+672 VVGTVK
-678 SLYSSYDI
+678 SLYANYDI

-708 TRLIKQQFQT
+708 TRLIKQQLQK

-734 SHEGALRITD
+734 SHEAVLRITD
-744 FSEASSLRLPLWI
+744 FGEASSLRLPLWV

-771 NIAETAMLNKKGG
+771 NIGETAMFNKKGG

-790 TARTVYASYNRMQ
+790 TTRTVYASYNRLQ
-803 NQSFMKYV
+803 NQSFMKY
-811 LGSENGRRLT
+811 LLASKNGRRLT
-821 IGEAAYLAKNDFTSG
+821 IGEAAYLAKNDFVSG
-836 STELLTNKLQYV
+836 STEMLTNKLQYV

-871 KSVADGILQLKA
+871 KAVADGIQQLKA
-883 GSKVTLKGHLPD
+883 GSTGTLKGHLPV
-895 HPDFNGVV
+895 HADFNGVV
-903 TVTVRDI
+903 TITVRDI

-924 ETALEFQDRPNTIYS
+924 ETAFEFQDRPNTIYN
-939 GSDSVRAGQF
+939 GSDSICNGQF
-949 TFSFAVPRDISYSD
+949 SFSFAVPKDISYSD
-963 KTGLFLI
+963 KTGLFLV
-970 YAINNDKTLTA
+970 YAVNNDKTVSA
-981 HGENENFTLAGTE
+981 HGECESFTLTGTE
-994 ELVNDGVGPSIYCY
+994 DLANDGVGPSIYCY

-1015 NGGTVNATPYFFA
+1015 NGSTVNATPYFYA
-1028 EVTDKDGINVSGAGI
+1028 ELTDKDGINVSGGI
-1043 GHDLELIIDNDMS
+1043 GHDLELIIDNDMNL
-1056 MTYQLNNRFQYDFGD
+1056 TYQLNERFQYDFGD
-1071 YCKGTVD
+1071 YCKGKVD
-1078 YVLPELTDGPHKLLF
+1078 YVLPELSDGPHKLLF

-1112 ATQQPSLSNVIC
+1112 ATQQPTLSNVIC
-1124 TKNPATTSTSFIISH
+1124 TKNPATTSTSFVISH

-1179 LTTGNGSRLKTGVY
+1179 LTTGSGSRLKTGVY
-1193 LYRVLISNNGSSK
+1193 LYRVLIGNNGSSK
-1206 ASQAKKLIVL
+1206 ASQAKKLIILGQ

>member
-1 MKRLFLTW
+1 MRRFFLIW
-9 LVVICGVVGAT
+9 LMMICGMVST
-20 AQHFYNLTAE
+20 MAQGFYNLTAE

-35 SLLPYVSYSW
+35 SLLPFVNYSW
-45 PLGTNYADSV
+45 PLGGNYADST
-55 YEVSIAYP
+55 YEVRIAYP

-68 EEADVKR
+68 AEEDVNR
-75 YQDITTEPLP
+75 YHAITTEQLP
-85 ELPTIQQY
+85 ELPRIQQY

-99 QGTLYAQFVPL
+99 SGTLYAQFVPL
-110 VYRDGKYQKLVSFQ
+110 VFREGKYQKLVSFQ
-124 LKIQTQPLKP
+124 LQVKSAPAGKT
-134 TPKPLPCGRGAEIA
+134 R
-148 SRASSNQSSTPVR
+148 RASSSGDR
-161 EGLGVGSRE
+161 
-170 GFGGGFEGLGVGI
+170 
-183 YSTHS
+183 YAAHS
-188 VLATGSWAKIRVPET
+188 VLSSGHWAKIRVPET
-203 GFYELTDALLKKAGF
+203 GFYHLTDALIRKAGF
-218 NHPKKVKIYGYGG
+218 KNPKKVKIYGYGG
-231 ALQPETLT
+231 ELQPEVLT
-239 GDYLADTDDLKEV
+239 GEYLSETDDLKEV
-252 TTCMMNGKRIFHA
+252 ATCTIKGKRLFHA
-265 DGPVSWSSNTTLART
+265 SGPVSWASNTTLART

-295 EEDVV
+295 DDEPL
-300 TTDSATFFDAYY
+300 TADSASFVSSYY
-312 PAASDYHDLY
+312 PSASDYHDLY

-340 KLTVGSDRTITLPGV
+340 KLTVGSDRNITLPGV
-355 HSTTTQLNVNLS
+355 HSTTTQINVNLS
-367 YDSKFTATLLMN
+367 YDSKFVATLLMN
-379 GTTIGTLTATSGLTS
+379 GTTIGTLTASSGLTS
-394 SGELSDGNAVATQSS
+394 SGTLSDGNAVATQAS
-409 WKFSIP
+409 WKFLLP
-415 DTVMK
+415 DSVMK
-420 ATDNKLTL
+420 TTDNKLTL

-437 LDYVSLYYSTP
+437 LDYVSLCYSTP
-448 KPLLDFKTASVPVP
+448 KALTDFTTSLPVP
-462 EYLYRITN
+462 EYLYDITN

-509 VRIIPA
+509 VRIVPA

-542 AATDDDQPRYLLLFG
+542 AGTEADQPRYLLLFG

-563 RMLSSSWRSQSPD
+563 RMLSSGWRSLSPD

-586 SFSTT
+586 SFSAT
-591 KSYVSDDYFC
+591 KSYVSDDYYC
-601 LLDDGEGGSILK
+601 LLDDNEGGSILK

-624 ARTAEEAKTLVD
+624 ARTAEEAKILVD

-657 GDDGDQNRHMMDAEA
+657 GDDGDQNRHMQDAEA
-672 VVNTVK
+672 VVSTVK
-678 SLYSSYDI
+678 SLYANYDI

-708 TRLIKQQFQT
+708 TRLIKQQLQK

-734 SHEGALRITD
+734 SHEAVLRITD
-744 FSEASSLRLPLWI
+744 FGEASSLRLPLWV

-771 NIAETAMLNKKGG
+771 NIGETAMLNKKGG

-790 TARTVYASYNRMQ
+790 TTRTVYASYNRLQ
-803 NQSFMKYV
+803 NQSFMKY
-811 LGSENGRRLT
+811 LLASKNGRRLT
-821 IGEAAYLAKNDFTSG
+821 IGEAAYLAKNDFVSG
-836 STELLTNKLQYV
+836 STEMLTNKLQYV

-871 KSVADGILQLKA
+871 KAVAEGIQQLKA
-883 GSKVTLKGHLPD
+883 GSKVTLKGHLPG
-895 HPDFNGVV
+895 HADFNGVV
-903 TVTVRDI
+903 TITVRDI

-924 ETALEFQDRPNTIYS
+924 ETAFEFQDRPNTIYN
-939 GSDSVRAGQF
+939 GSDSIRNGQF
-949 TFSFAVPRDISYSD
+949 SFSFAVPKDISYSD
-963 KTGLFLI
+963 KTGLFLV
-970 YAINNDKTLTA
+970 YAVNNDKSLSA
-981 HGENENFTLAGTE
+981 HGECESFTLTGTE
-994 ELVNDGVGPSIYCY
+994 DLSNDGVGPSIYCY

-1015 NGGTVNATPYFFA
+1015 NGSTVNATPYFYA
-1028 EVTDKDGINVSGAGI
+1028 ELTDKDGINVSGGI
-1043 GHDLELIIDNDMS
+1043 GHDLELIIDNDMNL
-1056 MTYQLNNRFQYDFGD
+1056 TYQLNERFQYDFGD
-1071 YCKGTVD
+1071 YCKGKVD
-1078 YVLPELTDGPHKLLF
+1078 YVLPELSDGPHKLLF

-1112 ATQQPSLSNVIC
+1112 ATQQPTLSNVIC
-1124 TKNPATTSTSFIISH
+1124 TKNPATTSTSFVISH

-1167 IPTDHTYTIDWD
+1167 IPTDQTYTIDWD
-1179 LTTGNGSRLKTGVY
+1179 LTTGSGSRLKTGVY

-1206 ASQAKKLIVL
+1206 ASQAKKLIVLGQ

>member
-1 MKRLFLTW
+1 MKKFFLTW

-55 YEVSIAYP
+55 YEVSFAYP

-124 LKIQTQPLKP
+124 LKIQTQPLTHP
-134 TPKPLPCGRGAEIA
+134 QPLPSGRGAEIA

-161 EGLGVGSRE
+161 
-170 GFGGGFEGLGVGI
+170 EGLGVGI

-218 NHPKKVKIYGYGG
+218 NHPNKVKIYGYGG

-239 GDYLADTDDLKEV
+239 GDYLADTDDLNEV

-394 SGELSDGNAVATQSS
+394 SGALSDGNAVATQSS

-771 NIAETAMLNKKGG
+771 NIGETAMLNKKGG

-811 LGSENGRRLT
+811 LGSKNGRRLT

-883 GSKVTLKGHLPD
+883 GSKVTLKGHLPG

-939 GSDSVRAGQF
+939 GSDSIRAGQF

-981 HGENENFTLAGTE
+981 HGENENFTLTGTE

-1206 ASQAKKLIVL
+1206 ASQAKKLIVLGQ

>member
-1 MKRLFLTW
+1 MKRFFLIW
-9 LVVICGVVGAT
+9 LMMICGMVST
-20 AQHFYNLTAE
+20 MAQGFYNLTAE

-35 SLLPYVSYSW
+35 SLLPFVNYSW
-45 PLGTNYADSV
+45 PLGGNYADST
-55 YEVSIAYP
+55 YEVRIAYP

-68 EEADVKR
+68 AEEDVNR
-75 YQDITTEPLP
+75 YHAITTEQLP
-85 ELPTIQQY
+85 ELPRIQQY

-99 QGTLYAQFVPL
+99 SGTLYAQFVPL
-110 VYRDGKYQKLVSFQ
+110 VFREGKYQKLVSFQ
-124 LKIQTQPLKP
+124 LQVKSAPAGKT
-134 TPKPLPCGRGAEIA
+134 R
-148 SRASSNQSSTPVR
+148 RASSSGDR
-161 EGLGVGSRE
+161 
-170 GFGGGFEGLGVGI
+170 
-183 YSTHS
+183 YAAHS
-188 VLATGSWAKIRVPET
+188 VLSSGHWAKIRVPET
-203 GFYELTDALLKKAGF
+203 GFYHLTDALIRKAGF
-218 NHPKKVKIYGYGG
+218 KNPKKVKIYGYGG
-231 ALQPETLT
+231 ELQPEVLT
-239 GDYLADTDDLKEV
+239 GEYLSETDDLKEV
-252 TTCMMNGKRIFHA
+252 ATCTIKGKRLFHA
-265 DGPVSWSSNTTLART
+265 SGPVSWASNTTLART

-295 EEDVV
+295 DDEPL
-300 TTDSATFFDAYY
+300 TADSASFVSSYY
-312 PAASDYHDLY
+312 PSASDYHDLY

-340 KLTVGSDRTITLPGV
+340 KLTVGSDRNITLPGV
-355 HSTTTQLNVNLS
+355 HSTTTQINVNLS
-367 YDSKFTATLLMN
+367 YDSKFVATLLMN
-379 GTTIGTLTATSGLTS
+379 GTTIGTLTASSGLTS
-394 SGELSDGNAVATQSS
+394 SGTLSDGNAVATQAS
-409 WKFSIP
+409 WKFLLP
-415 DTVMK
+415 DSVMK
-420 ATDNKLTL
+420 TTDNKLTL

-437 LDYVSLYYSTP
+437 LDYVSLCYSTP
-448 KPLLDFKTASVPVP
+448 KALTDFTTSLPVP
-462 EYLYRITN
+462 EYLYNITN

-509 VRIIPA
+509 VRIVPA

-542 AATDDDQPRYLLLFG
+542 AGTEADQPRYLLLFG

-563 RMLSSSWRSQSPD
+563 RMLSSGWRSLSPD

-586 SFSTT
+586 SFSAT
-591 KSYVSDDYFC
+591 KSYVSDDYYC
-601 LLDDGEGGSILK
+601 LLDDNEGGSILK

-624 ARTAEEAKTLVD
+624 ARTAEEAKILVD

-657 GDDGDQNRHMMDAEA
+657 GDDGDQNRHMQDAEA
-672 VVNTVK
+672 VVSTVK
-678 SLYSSYDI
+678 SLYANYDI

-708 TRLIKQQFQT
+708 TRLIKQQLQK

-734 SHEGALRITD
+734 SHEAVLRITD
-744 FSEASSLRLPLWI
+744 FGEASSLRLPLWV

-771 NIAETAMLNKKGG
+771 NIGETAMFNKKGG

-790 TARTVYASYNRMQ
+790 TTRTVYASYNRLQ
-803 NQSFMKYV
+803 NQSFMKY
-811 LGSENGRRLT
+811 LLASKNGRRLT
-821 IGEAAYLAKNDFTSG
+821 IGEAAYLAKNDFVSG
-836 STELLTNKLQYV
+836 STEMLTNKLQYV

-871 KSVADGILQLKA
+871 KAVADGIQQLKA
-883 GSKVTLKGHLPD
+883 GSKVTLKGHLPG
-895 HPDFNGVV
+895 HADFNGVV
-903 TVTVRDI
+903 TITVRDI

-924 ETALEFQDRPNTIYS
+924 ETAFEFQDRPNTIYN
-939 GSDSVRAGQF
+939 GNDSVRNGQF
-949 TFSFAVPRDISYSD
+949 SFSFAVPKDISYSD
-963 KTGLFLI
+963 KTGLFLV
-970 YAINNDKTLTA
+970 YAVNNDKSLSA
-981 HGENENFTLAGTE
+981 HGECESFTLTGTE
-994 ELVNDGVGPSIYCY
+994 DLSNDGVGPSIYCY

-1015 NGGTVNATPYFFA
+1015 NGSTVNATPYFYA
-1028 EVTDKDGINVSGAGI
+1028 ELTDKDGINVSGGI
-1043 GHDLELIIDNDMS
+1043 GHDLELIIDNDMNL
-1056 MTYQLNNRFQYDFGD
+1056 TYQLNERFQYDFGD
-1071 YCKGTVD
+1071 YCKGKVD
-1078 YVLPELTDGPHKLLF
+1078 YVLPELSDGPHKLLF

-1112 ATQQPSLSNVIC
+1112 ATQQPTLSNVIC
-1124 TKNPATTSTSFIISH
+1124 TKNPATTSTSFVISH

-1167 IPTDHTYTIDWD
+1167 IPTDQTYTIDWD
-1179 LTTGNGSRLKTGVY
+1179 LTTGSGSRLKTGVY

-1206 ASQAKKLIVL
+1206 ASQAKKLIVLGQ

>member
-1 MKRLFLTW
+1 MKRFFLIW
-9 LVVICGVVGAT
+9 LMMICGMVST
-20 AQHFYNLTAE
+20 MAQGFYNLTAE

-35 SLLPYVSYSW
+35 SLLPFVNYSW
-45 PLGTNYADSV
+45 PLGGNYADST
-55 YEVSIAYP
+55 YEVRIAYP

-68 EEADVKR
+68 AEEDVNR
-75 YQDITTEPLP
+75 YHAITTEQLP
-85 ELPTIQQY
+85 ELPRIQQY

-99 QGTLYAQFVPL
+99 SGTLYAQFVPL
-110 VYRDGKYQKLVSFQ
+110 VFREGKYQKLVSFQ
-124 LKIQTQPLKP
+124 LQVKSAPAGKT
-134 TPKPLPCGRGAEIA
+134 R
-148 SRASSNQSSTPVR
+148 RASSSGDR
-161 EGLGVGSRE
+161 
-170 GFGGGFEGLGVGI
+170 
-183 YSTHS
+183 YAAHS
-188 VLATGSWAKIRVPET
+188 VLSSGHWAKIRVPET
-203 GFYELTDALLKKAGF
+203 GFYHLTDALIRKAGF
-218 NHPKKVKIYGYGG
+218 KNPKKVKIYGYGG
-231 ALQPETLT
+231 ELQPEVLT
-239 GDYLADTDDLKEV
+239 GEYLSETDDLKEV
-252 TTCMMNGKRIFHA
+252 ATCTIKGKRLFHA
-265 DGPVSWSSNTTLART
+265 SGPVSWASNTTLART

-295 EEDVV
+295 DDEPL
-300 TTDSATFFDAYY
+300 TADSASFVSSYY
-312 PAASDYHDLY
+312 PSASDYHDLY

-340 KLTVGSDRTITLPGV
+340 KLTVGSDRNITLPGV
-355 HSTTTQLNVNLS
+355 HSTTTQINVNLS
-367 YDSKFTATLLMN
+367 YDSKFVATLLMN
-379 GTTIGTLTATSGLTS
+379 GTTIGTLTASSGLTS
-394 SGELSDGNAVATQSS
+394 SGTLSDGNAVATQAS
-409 WKFSIP
+409 WKFLLP
-415 DTVMK
+415 DSVMK
-420 ATDNKLTL
+420 TTDNKLTL

-437 LDYVSLYYSTP
+437 LDYVSLCYSTP
-448 KPLLDFKTASVPVP
+448 KALTDFTTSLPVP
-462 EYLYRITN
+462 EYLYDITN

-509 VRIIPA
+509 VRIVPA

-542 AATDDDQPRYLLLFG
+542 AGTEADQPRYLLLFG

-563 RMLSSSWRSQSPD
+563 RMLSSGWRSLSPD

-586 SFSTT
+586 SFSAT
-591 KSYVSDDYFC
+591 KSYVSDDYYC
-601 LLDDGEGGSILK
+601 LLDDNEGGSILK

-624 ARTAEEAKTLVD
+624 ARTAEEAKILVD

-657 GDDGDQNRHMMDAEA
+657 GDDGDQNRHMQDAEA
-672 VVNTVK
+672 VVSTVK
-678 SLYSSYDI
+678 SLYANYDI

-708 TRLIKQQFQT
+708 TRLIKQQLQK

-734 SHEGALRITD
+734 SHEAVLRITD
-744 FSEASSLRLPLWI
+744 FGEASSLRLPLWV
-757 TAACDVAPFDGQSD
+757 TAACDVAPFDGLGD
-771 NIAETAMLNKKGG
+771 NIGETAMLNKKGG

-790 TARTVYASYNRMQ
+790 TTRTVYASYNRLQ
-803 NQSFMKYV
+803 NQSFMKY
-811 LGSENGRRLT
+811 LLASKNGRRLT
-821 IGEAAYLAKNDFTSG
+821 IGEAAYLAKNDFVSG
-836 STELLTNKLQYV
+836 STEMLTNKLQYV
-848 LLGDPALTLASPT
+848 LLGDPALALASPT

-871 KSVADGILQLKA
+871 KAVADGIQQLKA
-883 GSKVTLKGHLPD
+883 GSKVTLKGHLPG
-895 HPDFNGVV
+895 HADFNGVV
-903 TVTVRDI
+903 TITVRDI

-924 ETALEFQDRPNTIYS
+924 ETAFEFQDRPNTIYN
-939 GSDSVRAGQF
+939 GSDSIRNGQF
-949 TFSFAVPRDISYSD
+949 SFSFAVPKDISYSD
-963 KTGLFLI
+963 KTGLFLV
-970 YAINNDKTLTA
+970 YAVNNDKSLSA
-981 HGENENFTLAGTE
+981 HGECESFTLTGTE
-994 ELVNDGVGPSIYCY
+994 DLSNDGVGPSIYCY

-1015 NGGTVNATPYFFA
+1015 NGSTVNATPYFYA
-1028 EVTDKDGINVSGAGI
+1028 ELTDKDGINVSGGI
-1043 GHDLELIIDNDMS
+1043 GHDLELIIDNDMNL
-1056 MTYQLNNRFQYDFGD
+1056 TYQLNERFQYDFGD
-1071 YCKGTVD
+1071 YCKGKVD
-1078 YVLPELTDGPHKLLF
+1078 YVLPELSDGPHKLLF

-1112 ATQQPSLSNVIC
+1112 ATQQPTLSNVIC
-1124 TKNPATTSTSFIISH
+1124 TKNPATTSTSFVISH

-1179 LTTGNGSRLKTGVY
+1179 LTTGSGSRLKTGVY

-1206 ASQAKKLIVL
+1206 ASQAKKLIVLGQ

>member
-1 MKRLFLTW
+1 MRRFFLIW
-9 LVVICGVVGAT
+9 LMMICGMVST
-20 AQHFYNLTAE
+20 MAQGFYNLTAE
-30 EVKID
+30 EVEID
-35 SLLPYVSYSW
+35 SLLPFVNYSW
-45 PLGTNYADSV
+45 PLGGNYADST
-55 YEVSIAYP
+55 YEVRIAYP

-68 EEADVKR
+68 AEEDVNR
-75 YQDITTEPLP
+75 YHAITTEQLP
-85 ELPTIQQY
+85 ELPRIQQY

-99 QGTLYAQFVPL
+99 SGTLYAQFVPL
-110 VYRDGKYQKLVSFQ
+110 VFREGKYQKLVSFQ
-124 LKIQTQPLKP
+124 LQVKSAPAGKT
-134 TPKPLPCGRGAEIA
+134 R
-148 SRASSNQSSTPVR
+148 RASSSGDR
-161 EGLGVGSRE
+161 
-170 GFGGGFEGLGVGI
+170 
-183 YSTHS
+183 YAAHS
-188 VLATGSWAKIRVPET
+188 VLSSGHWAKIRVPET
-203 GFYELTDALLKKAGF
+203 GFYHLTDALIRKAGF
-218 NHPKKVKIYGYGG
+218 KNPKKVKIYGYGG
-231 ALQPETLT
+231 ELQPEVLT
-239 GDYLADTDDLKEV
+239 GEYLSETDDLKEV
-252 TTCMMNGKRIFHA
+252 ATCTIKGKRLFHA
-265 DGPVSWSSNTTLART
+265 SGPVSWASNTTLART

-295 EEDVV
+295 DDEPL
-300 TTDSATFFDAYY
+300 TADSASFVSSYY
-312 PAASDYHDLY
+312 PSASDYHDLY

-340 KLTVGSDRTITLPGV
+340 KLTVGSDRNITLPGV
-355 HSTTTQLNVNLS
+355 HSTTTQINVNLS
-367 YDSKFTATLLMN
+367 YDSKFVATLLMN
-379 GTTIGTLTATSGLTS
+379 GTTIGTLTASSGLTS
-394 SGELSDGNAVATQSS
+394 SGTLSDGNAVATQAS
-409 WKFSIP
+409 WKFLLP
-415 DTVMK
+415 DSVMK
-420 ATDNKLTL
+420 TTDNKLTL

-437 LDYVSLYYSTP
+437 LDYVSLCYSTP
-448 KPLLDFKTASVPVP
+448 KALTDFSTSLPVP
-462 EYLYRITN
+462 EYLYDITN

-509 VRIIPA
+509 VRIVPA

-542 AATDDDQPRYLLLFG
+542 AGTEADQPRYLLLFG

-563 RMLSSSWRSQSPD
+563 RMLSSGWRSLSPD

-586 SFSTT
+586 SFSAT
-591 KSYVSDDYFC
+591 KSYVSDDYYC
-601 LLDDGEGGSILK
+601 LLDDNEGGSILK

-624 ARTAEEAKTLVD
+624 ARTAEEAKILVD

-657 GDDGDQNRHMMDAEA
+657 GDDGDQNRHMQDAEA
-672 VVNTVK
+672 VVSTVK
-678 SLYSSYDI
+678 SLYANYDI

-708 TRLIKQQFQT
+708 TRLIKQQFQK

-734 SHEGALRITD
+734 SHEAVLRITD
-744 FSEASSLRLPLWI
+744 FGEASSLRLPLWV

-771 NIAETAMLNKKGG
+771 NIGETAMFNKKGG

-790 TARTVYASYNRMQ
+790 TTRTVYASYNRLQ
-803 NQSFMKYV
+803 NQSFMKY
-811 LGSENGRRLT
+811 LLASKNGRRLT
-821 IGEAAYLAKNDFTSG
+821 IGEAAYLAKNDFVSG
-836 STELLTNKLQYV
+836 STEMLTNKLQYV

-871 KSVADGILQLKA
+871 KAVADGIQQLKA
-883 GSKVTLKGHLPD
+883 GSKVTLKGHLPG
-895 HPDFNGVV
+895 HADFNGVV
-903 TVTVRDI
+903 TITVRDI

-924 ETALEFQDRPNTIYS
+924 ETAFEFQDRPNTIYN
-939 GSDSVRAGQF
+939 GSDSIRNGQF
-949 TFSFAVPRDISYSD
+949 SFSFAVPKDISYSD
-963 KTGLFLI
+963 KTGLFLV
-970 YAINNDKTLTA
+970 YAVNNDKSLSA
-981 HGENENFTLAGTE
+981 HGECESFTLTGTE
-994 ELVNDGVGPSIYCY
+994 DLSNDGVGPSIYCY

-1015 NGGTVNATPYFFA
+1015 NGSTVNATPYFYA
-1028 EVTDKDGINVSGAGI
+1028 ELTDKDGINVSGGI
-1043 GHDLELIIDNDMS
+1043 GHDLELIIDNDMNL
-1056 MTYQLNNRFQYDFGD
+1056 TYQLNERFQYDFGD
-1071 YCKGTVD
+1071 YCKGKVD
-1078 YVLPELTDGPHKLLF
+1078 YVLPELSDGSHKLLF

-1112 ATQQPSLSNVIC
+1112 ATQQPTLSNVIC
-1124 TKNPATTSTSFIISH
+1124 TKNPATTSTSFVISH

-1179 LTTGNGSRLKTGVY
+1179 LTTGSGSRLKTGVY

-1206 ASQAKKLIVL
+1206 ASQAKKLIVLGQ

>member
-1 MKRLFLTW
+1 MKRFFLIW
-9 LVVICGVVGAT
+9 LMMICGMVST
-20 AQHFYNLTAE
+20 MAQGFYNLTAE

-35 SLLPYVSYSW
+35 SLLPFVNYSW
-45 PLGTNYADSV
+45 PLGGNYADST
-55 YEVSIAYP
+55 YEVRIAYP

-68 EEADVKR
+68 AEEDVNR
-75 YQDITTEPLP
+75 YHAITTEQLP
-85 ELPTIQQY
+85 ELPRIQQY

-99 QGTLYAQFVPL
+99 SGTLYAQFVPL
-110 VYRDGKYQKLVSFQ
+110 VFREGKYQKLVSFQ
-124 LKIQTQPLKP
+124 LQVKSAPAGKT
-134 TPKPLPCGRGAEIA
+134 R
-148 SRASSNQSSTPVR
+148 RASSSGDR
-161 EGLGVGSRE
+161 
-170 GFGGGFEGLGVGI
+170 
-183 YSTHS
+183 YAAHS
-188 VLATGSWAKIRVPET
+188 VLSSGHWAKIRVSET
-203 GFYELTDALLKKAGF
+203 GFYHLTDALIRKAGF
-218 NHPKKVKIYGYGG
+218 KNPKKVKIYGYGG
-231 ALQPETLT
+231 ELQPEVLT
-239 GDYLADTDDLKEV
+239 GEYLSETDDLKEV
-252 TTCMMNGKRIFHA
+252 ATCTIKGKRLFHA
-265 DGPVSWSSNTTLART
+265 SGPVSWASNTTLART

-295 EEDVV
+295 DDEPL
-300 TTDSATFFDAYY
+300 TADSASFVSSYY
-312 PAASDYHDLY
+312 PSASDYHDLY

-340 KLTVGSDRTITLPGV
+340 KLTVGSDRNITLPGV
-355 HSTTTQLNVNLS
+355 HSTTTQINVNLS
-367 YDSKFTATLLMN
+367 YDSKFVATLLMN
-379 GTTIGTLTATSGLTS
+379 GTTIGTLTASSGLTS
-394 SGELSDGNAVATQSS
+394 SGTLSDGNAVATQAS
-409 WKFSIP
+409 WKFLLP
-415 DTVMK
+415 DSVMK
-420 ATDNKLTL
+420 TTDNKLTL

-437 LDYVSLYYSTP
+437 LDYVSLCYSTP
-448 KPLLDFKTASVPVP
+448 KALTDFTTSLPVP
-462 EYLYRITN
+462 EYLYDITN

-509 VRIIPA
+509 VRIVPA

-542 AATDDDQPRYLLLFG
+542 AGTEADQPRYLLLFG

-563 RMLSSSWRSQSPD
+563 RMLSSGWRSLSPD

-586 SFSTT
+586 SFSAT
-591 KSYVSDDYFC
+591 KSYVSDDYYC
-601 LLDDGEGGSILK
+601 LLDDNEGGSILK

-624 ARTAEEAKTLVD
+624 ARTAEEAKILVD

-657 GDDGDQNRHMMDAEA
+657 GDDGDQNRHMQDAEA
-672 VVNTVK
+672 VVSTVK
-678 SLYSSYDI
+678 SLYANYDI

-708 TRLIKQQFQT
+708 TRLIKQQLQK

-734 SHEGALRITD
+734 SHEAVLRITD
-744 FSEASSLRLPLWI
+744 FGEASSLRLPLWV

-771 NIAETAMLNKKGG
+771 NIGETAMFNKKGG

-790 TARTVYASYNRMQ
+790 TTRTVYASYNRLQ
-803 NQSFMKYV
+803 NQSFMKY
-811 LGSENGRRLT
+811 LLASKNGRRLT
-821 IGEAAYLAKNDFTSG
+821 IGEAAYLAKNDFVSG
-836 STELLTNKLQYV
+836 STEMLTNKLQYV

-871 KSVADGILQLKA
+871 KAVADGIQQLKA
-883 GSKVTLKGHLPD
+883 GSKVTLKGHLPG
-895 HPDFNGVV
+895 HADFNGVV
-903 TVTVRDI
+903 TITVRDI

-924 ETALEFQDRPNTIYS
+924 ETAFEFQDRPNTIYN
-939 GSDSVRAGQF
+939 GNDSVRNGQF
-949 TFSFAVPRDISYSD
+949 SFSFAVPKDISYSD
-963 KTGLFLI
+963 KTGLFLV
-970 YAINNDKTLTA
+970 YAVNNDKSLSA
-981 HGENENFTLAGTE
+981 HGECESFTLTGTE
-994 ELVNDGVGPSIYCY
+994 DLSNDGVGPSIYCY
-1008 LNSESFV
+1008 LNSESFG
-1015 NGGTVNATPYFFA
+1015 NGSTVNATPYFYV
-1028 EVTDKDGINVSGAGI
+1028 ELTDKDGINVSGGI
-1043 GHDLELIIDNDMS
+1043 GHDLELIIDNDMNL
-1056 MTYQLNNRFQYDFGD
+1056 TYQLNERFQYDFGD
-1071 YCKGTVD
+1071 YCKGKVD
-1078 YVLPELTDGPHKLLF
+1078 YVLPELSDGPHKLLF

-1107 SFVVN
+1107 AFVVN
-1112 ATQQPSLSNVIC
+1112 ATQQPTLSNVIC
-1124 TKNPATTSTSFIISH
+1124 TKNPATTSTSFVISH

-1167 IPTDHTYTIDWD
+1167 IPTDQTYTIDWD

-1206 ASQAKKLIVL
+1206 ASQAKKLIVLGQ

>member
-1 MKRLFLTW
+1 MKRFFLIW
-9 LVVICGVVGAT
+9 LMMICGMVST
-20 AQHFYNLTAE
+20 MAQGFYNLTAE

-35 SLLPYVSYSW
+35 SLLPFVNYSW
-45 PLGTNYADSV
+45 PLGGNYADST
-55 YEVSIAYP
+55 YEVRIAYP

-68 EEADVKR
+68 AEEDVNR
-75 YQDITTEPLP
+75 YHAITTEQLP
-85 ELPTIQQY
+85 ELPRIQQY

-99 QGTLYAQFVPL
+99 SGTLYAQFVPL
-110 VYRDGKYQKLVSFQ
+110 VFREGKYQKLVSFQ
-124 LKIQTQPLKP
+124 LQVKSAPAGKT
-134 TPKPLPCGRGAEIA
+134 R
-148 SRASSNQSSTPVR
+148 RASSSGDR
-161 EGLGVGSRE
+161 
-170 GFGGGFEGLGVGI
+170 
-183 YSTHS
+183 YAAHS
-188 VLATGSWAKIRVPET
+188 VLSSGHWAKIRVSET
-203 GFYELTDALLKKAGF
+203 GFYHLTDALIRKAGF
-218 NHPKKVKIYGYGG
+218 KNPKKVKIYGYGG
-231 ALQPETLT
+231 ELQPEVLT
-239 GDYLADTDDLKEV
+239 GEYLSETDDLKEV
-252 TTCMMNGKRIFHA
+252 ATCTIKGKRLFHA
-265 DGPVSWSSNTTLART
+265 SGPVSWASNTTLART

-295 EEDVV
+295 DDEPL
-300 TTDSATFFDAYY
+300 TADSASFVSSYY
-312 PAASDYHDLY
+312 PSASDYHDLY

-340 KLTVGSDRTITLPGV
+340 KLTVGSDRNITLPGV
-355 HSTTTQLNVNLS
+355 HSTTTQINVNLS
-367 YDSKFTATLLMN
+367 YDSKFVATLLMN
-379 GTTIGTLTATSGLTS
+379 GTTIGTLTASSGLTS
-394 SGELSDGNAVATQSS
+394 SGTLSDGNAVATQAS
-409 WKFSIP
+409 WKFLLP
-415 DTVMK
+415 DSVMK
-420 ATDNKLTL
+420 TTDNKLTL

-437 LDYVSLYYSTP
+437 LDYVSLCYSTP
-448 KPLLDFKTASVPVP
+448 KALTDFSTSLPVP
-462 EYLYRITN
+462 EYLYDITN

-509 VRIIPA
+509 VRIVPA

-542 AATDDDQPRYLLLFG
+542 AGTEADQPRYLLLFG

-563 RMLSSSWRSQSPD
+563 RMLSSGWRSLSPD

-586 SFSTT
+586 SFSAT
-591 KSYVSDDYFC
+591 KSYVSDDYYC
-601 LLDDGEGGSILK
+601 LLDDNEGGSILK

-624 ARTAEEAKTLVD
+624 ARTAEEAKILVD

-657 GDDGDQNRHMMDAEA
+657 GDDGDQNRHMQDAEA
-672 VVNTVK
+672 VVSTVK
-678 SLYSSYDI
+678 SLYANYDI

-708 TRLIKQQFQT
+708 TRLIKQQLQK

-734 SHEGALRITD
+734 SHEAVLRITD
-744 FSEASSLRLPLWI
+744 FGEASSLRLPLWV

-771 NIAETAMLNKKGG
+771 NIGETAMFNKKGG

-790 TARTVYASYNRMQ
+790 TTRTVYASYNRLQ
-803 NQSFMKYV
+803 NQSFMKY
-811 LGSENGRRLT
+811 LLASKNGRRLT
-821 IGEAAYLAKNDFTSG
+821 IGEAAYLAKNDFVSG
-836 STELLTNKLQYV
+836 STEMLTNKLQYV

-871 KSVADGILQLKA
+871 KAVADGIQQLKA
-883 GSKVTLKGHLPD
+883 GSKVTLKGHLPG
-895 HPDFNGVV
+895 HTDFNGVV
-903 TVTVRDI
+903 TITVRDI

-924 ETALEFQDRPNTIYS
+924 ETAFEFQDRPNTIYN
-939 GSDSVRAGQF
+939 GNDSVRNGQF
-949 TFSFAVPRDISYSD
+949 SFSFAVPKDISYSD
-963 KTGLFLI
+963 KTGLFLV
-970 YAINNDKTLTA
+970 YAVNNDKSLSA
-981 HGENENFTLAGTE
+981 HGECESFTLTGTE
-994 ELVNDGVGPSIYCY
+994 DLSNDGVGPSIYCY

-1015 NGGTVNATPYFFA
+1015 NGSTVNATPYFYA
-1028 EVTDKDGINVSGAGI
+1028 ELTDKDGINVSGGI
-1043 GHDLELIIDNDMS
+1043 GHDLELIIDNDMNL
-1056 MTYQLNNRFQYDFGD
+1056 TYQLNERFQYDFGD
-1071 YCKGTVD
+1071 YCKGKVD
-1078 YVLPELTDGPHKLLF
+1078 YVLPELSDGPHKLLF

-1112 ATQQPSLSNVIC
+1112 ATQQPTLSNVIC
-1124 TKNPATTSTSFIISH
+1124 TKNPATTSTSFVISH

-1167 IPTDHTYTIDWD
+1167 IPTDQTYTIDWD

-1206 ASQAKKLIVL
+1206 ASQAKKLIVLGQ

>member
-1 MKRLFLTW
+1 MKRFFLIW
-9 LVVICGVVGAT
+9 LMMICGMVST
-20 AQHFYNLTAE
+20 MAQGFYNLTAE

-35 SLLPYVSYSW
+35 SLLPFVNYSW
-45 PLGTNYADSV
+45 PLGGNYADST
-55 YEVSIAYP
+55 YEVRIAYP

-68 EEADVKR
+68 AEEDVNR
-75 YQDITTEPLP
+75 YHAITTEQLP
-85 ELPTIQQY
+85 ELPLIQQY

-99 QGTLYAQFVPL
+99 SGTLYAQFVPL
-110 VYRDGKYQKLVSFQ
+110 VFREGKYQKLVSFQ
-124 LKIQTQPLKP
+124 LQVKSAPAGKT
-134 TPKPLPCGRGAEIA
+134 R
-148 SRASSNQSSTPVR
+148 RASSSGDR
-161 EGLGVGSRE
+161 
-170 GFGGGFEGLGVGI
+170 
-183 YSTHS
+183 YAAHS
-188 VLATGSWAKIRVPET
+188 VLSSGHWAKIRVPET
-203 GFYELTDALLKKAGF
+203 GFYHLTDALIRKAGF
-218 NHPKKVKIYGYGG
+218 KNPKKVKIYGYGG
-231 ALQPETLT
+231 ELQPEVLT
-239 GDYLADTDDLKEV
+239 GEYLSETDDLKEV
-252 TTCMMNGKRIFHA
+252 ATCTIKGKRLFHA
-265 DGPVSWSSNTTLART
+265 SGPVSWASNTTLART

-295 EEDVV
+295 DDEPL
-300 TTDSATFFDAYY
+300 TADSASFVSSYY
-312 PAASDYHDLY
+312 PSASDYHDLY

-340 KLTVGSDRTITLPGV
+340 KLTVGSDRNITLPGV
-355 HSTTTQLNVNLS
+355 HSTTTQINVNLS
-367 YDSKFTATLLMN
+367 YDSKFVATLLMN
-379 GTTIGTLTATSGLTS
+379 GSTIGTLTASSGLTS
-394 SGELSDGNAVATQSS
+394 SGTLSDGNAVATQAS
-409 WKFSIP
+409 WKFLLP
-415 DTVMK
+415 DSVMK
-420 ATDNKLTL
+420 TTDNKLTL

-437 LDYVSLYYSTP
+437 LDYVSLCYSTP
-448 KPLLDFKTASVPVP
+448 KALTDFSTSLPVP
-462 EYLYRITN
+462 EYLYDITN

-509 VRIIPA
+509 VRIVPA

-542 AATDDDQPRYLLLFG
+542 AGTEADQPRYLLLFG

-563 RMLSSSWRSQSPD
+563 RMLSSGWRSLSPD

-586 SFSTT
+586 SFSAT
-591 KSYVSDDYFC
+591 KSYVSDDYYC
-601 LLDDGEGGSILK
+601 LLDDNEGGSILK

-624 ARTAEEAKTLVD
+624 ARTAEEAKILVD

-657 GDDGDQNRHMMDAEA
+657 GDDGDQNRHMQDAEA
-672 VVNTVK
+672 VVSTVK
-678 SLYSSYDI
+678 SLYANYDI

-708 TRLIKQQFQT
+708 TRLIKQQFQK

-734 SHEGALRITD
+734 SHEAVLRITD
-744 FSEASSLRLPLWI
+744 FGEASSLRLPLWV

-771 NIAETAMLNKKGG
+771 NIGETAMLNKKGG

-790 TARTVYASYNRMQ
+790 TTRTVYASYNRLQ
-803 NQSFMKYV
+803 NQSFMKY
-811 LGSENGRRLT
+811 LLASKNGRRLT
-821 IGEAAYLAKNDFTSG
+821 IGEAAYLAKNDFVSG
-836 STELLTNKLQYV
+836 STEMLTNKLQYV

-871 KSVADGILQLKA
+871 KAVADGIQQLKA
-883 GSKVTLKGHLPD
+883 GSKVTLKGHLPG
-895 HPDFNGVV
+895 HADFNGVV
-903 TVTVRDI
+903 TITVRDI

-924 ETALEFQDRPNTIYS
+924 ETAFEFLDRPNTIYN
-939 GSDSVRAGQF
+939 GSDSIRNGQF
-949 TFSFAVPRDISYSD
+949 SFSFAVPKDISYSD
-963 KTGLFLI
+963 KTGLFLV
-970 YAINNDKTLTA
+970 YAVNNDKSLSA
-981 HGENENFTLAGTE
+981 HGECESFTLTGTE
-994 ELVNDGVGPSIYCY
+994 DLSNDGVGPSIYCY

-1015 NGGTVNATPYFFA
+1015 NGSTVNATPYFYA
-1028 EVTDKDGINVSGAGI
+1028 ELTDKDGINVSGGI
-1043 GHDLELIIDNDMS
+1043 GHDLELIIDNDMNL
-1056 MTYQLNNRFQYDFGD
+1056 TYQLNERFQYDFGD
-1071 YCKGTVD
+1071 YCKGKVD
-1078 YVLPELTDGPHKLLF
+1078 YVLPELSDGPHKLLF

-1112 ATQQPSLSNVIC
+1112 ATQQPTLSNVIC
-1124 TKNPATTSTSFIISH
+1124 TKNPATTSTSFVISH

-1179 LTTGNGSRLKTGVY
+1179 LTTGSGSRLKTGVY

-1206 ASQAKKLIVL
+1206 ASQAKKLIVLGQ

>member
-1 MKRLFLTW
+1 MKRFFLIW
-9 LVVICGVVGAT
+9 LMMICGMVST
-20 AQHFYNLTAE
+20 MAQGFYNLTAE

-35 SLLPYVSYSW
+35 SLLPFVNYSW
-45 PLGTNYADSV
+45 PLGGNYADST
-55 YEVSIAYP
+55 YEVRIAYP

-68 EEADVKR
+68 AEEDVNR
-75 YQDITTEPLP
+75 YHAITTEQLP
-85 ELPTIQQY
+85 ELPRIQQY

-99 QGTLYAQFVPL
+99 SGTLYAQFVPL
-110 VYRDGKYQKLVSFQ
+110 VFREGKYQKLVSFQ
-124 LKIQTQPLKP
+124 LQVKSAPAGKT
-134 TPKPLPCGRGAEIA
+134 R
-148 SRASSNQSSTPVR
+148 RASSSGDR
-161 EGLGVGSRE
+161 
-170 GFGGGFEGLGVGI
+170 
-183 YSTHS
+183 YAAHS
-188 VLATGSWAKIRVPET
+188 VLSSGHWAKIRVPET
-203 GFYELTDALLKKAGF
+203 GFYHLTDALIRKAGF
-218 NHPKKVKIYGYGG
+218 KNPKKVKIYGYGG
-231 ALQPETLT
+231 ELQPEVLT
-239 GDYLADTDDLKEV
+239 GEYLSETDDLKEV
-252 TTCMMNGKRIFHA
+252 ATCTIKGKRLFHA
-265 DGPVSWSSNTTLART
+265 SGPVSWASNTTLART

-295 EEDVV
+295 DDEPL
-300 TTDSATFFDAYY
+300 TADSASFVSSYY
-312 PAASDYHDLY
+312 PSASDYHDLY

-340 KLTVGSDRTITLPGV
+340 KLTVGSDRNITLPGV
-355 HSTTTQLNVNLS
+355 HSTTTQINVNLS
-367 YDSKFTATLLMN
+367 YDSKFVATLLMN
-379 GTTIGTLTATSGLTS
+379 GTTIGTLTASSGLTS
-394 SGELSDGNAVATQSS
+394 SGTLSDGNAVATQAS
-409 WKFSIP
+409 WKFLLP
-415 DTVMK
+415 DSVMK
-420 ATDNKLTL
+420 TTDNKLTL

-437 LDYVSLYYSTP
+437 LDYVSLCYSTP
-448 KPLLDFKTASVPVP
+448 KALTDFTTSLPVP
-462 EYLYRITN
+462 ECLYDITN

-509 VRIIPA
+509 VRIVPA

-542 AATDDDQPRYLLLFG
+542 AGTEADQPRYLLLFG

-563 RMLSSSWRSQSPD
+563 RMLSSGWRSLSPD

-586 SFSTT
+586 SFSAT
-591 KSYVSDDYFC
+591 KSYVSDDYYC
-601 LLDDGEGGSILK
+601 LLDDNEGGSILK

-624 ARTAEEAKTLVD
+624 ARTAEEAKILVD

-657 GDDGDQNRHMMDAEA
+657 GDDGDQNRHMQDAEA
-672 VVNTVK
+672 VVSTVK
-678 SLYSSYDI
+678 SLYANYDI

-708 TRLIKQQFQT
+708 TRLIKQQLQK

-734 SHEGALRITD
+734 SHEAVLRITD
-744 FSEASSLRLPLWI
+744 FGEASSLRLPLWV

-771 NIAETAMLNKKGG
+771 NIGETAMLNKKGG

-790 TARTVYASYNRMQ
+790 TTRTVYASYNRLQ
-803 NQSFMKYV
+803 NQSFMKY
-811 LGSENGRRLT
+811 LLASKNGRRLT
-821 IGEAAYLAKNDFTSG
+821 IGEAAYLAKNDFVSG
-836 STELLTNKLQYV
+836 STEMLTNKLQYV

-871 KSVADGILQLKA
+871 KAVADGIQQLKA
-883 GSKVTLKGHLPD
+883 GSKVTLKGHLPG
-895 HPDFNGVV
+895 HADFNGVV
-903 TVTVRDI
+903 TITVRDI

-924 ETALEFQDRPNTIYS
+924 ETAFEFQDRPNTIYN
-939 GSDSVRAGQF
+939 GNDSVRNGQF
-949 TFSFAVPRDISYSD
+949 SFSFAVPKDISYSD
-963 KTGLFLI
+963 KTGLFLV
-970 YAINNDKTLTA
+970 YAVNNDKSLSA
-981 HGENENFTLAGTE
+981 HGECESFTLTGTE
-994 ELVNDGVGPSIYCY
+994 DLSNDGVGPSIYCY

-1015 NGGTVNATPYFFA
+1015 NGSTVNATPYFYA
-1028 EVTDKDGINVSGAGI
+1028 ELTDKDGINVSGGI
-1043 GHDLELIIDNDMS
+1043 GHDLELIIDNDMNL
-1056 MTYQLNNRFQYDFGD
+1056 TYQLNECFQYDFGD
-1071 YCKGTVD
+1071 YCKGKVD
-1078 YVLPELTDGPHKLLF
+1078 YVLPELSDGPHKLLF

-1112 ATQQPSLSNVIC
+1112 ATQQPTLSNVIC
-1124 TKNPATTSTSFIISH
+1124 TKNPATTSTSFVISH

-1167 IPTDHTYTIDWD
+1167 IPTDQTYTIDWD

-1206 ASQAKKLIVL
+1206 ASQAKKLIVLGQ

>member
-1 MKRLFLTW
+1 MKRFFLIW
-9 LVVICGVVGAT
+9 LMMICGMVST
-20 AQHFYNLTAE
+20 MAQGFYNLTAE

-35 SLLPYVSYSW
+35 SLLPFVNYSW
-45 PLGTNYADSV
+45 PLGGNYADST
-55 YEVSIAYP
+55 YEVRIAYP

-68 EEADVKR
+68 AEEDVNR
-75 YQDITTEPLP
+75 YHAITTEQLP
-85 ELPTIQQY
+85 ELPRIQQY

-99 QGTLYAQFVPL
+99 SGTLYAQFVPL
-110 VYRDGKYQKLVSFQ
+110 VFREGKYQKLVSFQ
-124 LKIQTQPLKP
+124 LQVKSAPAGKT
-134 TPKPLPCGRGAEIA
+134 R
-148 SRASSNQSSTPVR
+148 RASSSDDR
-161 EGLGVGSRE
+161 
-170 GFGGGFEGLGVGI
+170 
-183 YSTHS
+183 YAAHS
-188 VLATGSWAKIRVPET
+188 VLSSGHWAKIRVSET
-203 GFYELTDALLKKAGF
+203 GFYHLTDALIRKAGF
-218 NHPKKVKIYGYGG
+218 KNPKKVKIYGYGG
-231 ALQPETLT
+231 ELQPEVLT
-239 GDYLADTDDLKEV
+239 GEYLSETDDLKEV
-252 TTCMMNGKRIFHA
+252 ATCTIKGKRLFHA
-265 DGPVSWSSNTTLART
+265 SGPVSWASNTTLART

-295 EEDVV
+295 DDEPL
-300 TTDSATFFDAYY
+300 TADSASFVSSYY
-312 PAASDYHDLY
+312 PSASDYHDLY

-340 KLTVGSDRTITLPGV
+340 KLTVGSDRNITLPGV
-355 HSTTTQLNVNLS
+355 HSTTTQINVNLS
-367 YDSKFTATLLMN
+367 YDSKFVATLLMN
-379 GTTIGTLTATSGLTS
+379 GTTIGTLTASSGLTS
-394 SGELSDGNAVATQSS
+394 SGTLSDGNAVATQAS
-409 WKFSIP
+409 WKFLLP
-415 DTVMK
+415 DSVMK
-420 ATDNKLTL
+420 TTDNKLTL

-437 LDYVSLYYSTP
+437 LDYVSLCYSTP
-448 KPLLDFKTASVPVP
+448 KALTDFTTSLPVP
-462 EYLYRITN
+462 EYLYNITN

-509 VRIIPA
+509 VRIVPA

-542 AATDDDQPRYLLLFG
+542 AGTEADQPRYLLLFG

-563 RMLSSSWRSQSPD
+563 RMLSSGWRSLSPD

-586 SFSTT
+586 SFSAT
-591 KSYVSDDYFC
+591 KSYVSDDYYC
-601 LLDDGEGGSILK
+601 LLDDNEGGSILK

-624 ARTAEEAKTLVD
+624 ARTAEEAKILVD

-657 GDDGDQNRHMMDAEA
+657 GDDGDQNRHMQDAEA
-672 VVNTVK
+672 VVSTVK
-678 SLYSSYDI
+678 SLYANYDI

-708 TRLIKQQFQT
+708 TRLIKQQLQK

-734 SHEGALRITD
+734 SHEAVLRIAD
-744 FSEASSLRLPLWI
+744 FGEASSLRLPLWV

-771 NIAETAMLNKKGG
+771 NIGETAMLNKKGG

-790 TARTVYASYNRMQ
+790 TTRTVYASYNRLQ
-803 NQSFMKYV
+803 NQSFMKY
-811 LGSENGRRLT
+811 LLASKNGRRLT
-821 IGEAAYLAKNDFTSG
+821 IGEAAYLAKNDFVSG
-836 STELLTNKLQYV
+836 STEMLTNKLQYV

-871 KSVADGILQLKA
+871 KAVADGIQQLKA
-883 GSKVTLKGHLPD
+883 GSKVTLKGHLPG
-895 HPDFNGVV
+895 HTDFNGVV
-903 TVTVRDI
+903 TITVRDI

-924 ETALEFQDRPNTIYS
+924 ETAFEFQDRPNTIYN
-939 GSDSVRAGQF
+939 GNDSVRNGQF
-949 TFSFAVPRDISYSD
+949 SFSFAVPKDISYSD
-963 KTGLFLI
+963 KTGLFLV
-970 YAINNDKTLTA
+970 YAVNNDKSLSA
-981 HGENENFTLAGTE
+981 HGECESFTLTGTE
-994 ELVNDGVGPSIYCY
+994 DLSNDGVGPSIYCY

-1015 NGGTVNATPYFFA
+1015 NGSTVNATPYFYA
-1028 EVTDKDGINVSGAGI
+1028 ELTDKDGINVSGGI
-1043 GHDLELIIDNDMS
+1043 GHDLELIIDNDMNL
-1056 MTYQLNNRFQYDFGD
+1056 TYQLNERFQYDFGD
-1071 YCKGTVD
+1071 YCKGKVD
-1078 YVLPELTDGPHKLLF
+1078 YVLPELSDGPHKLLF

-1112 ATQQPSLSNVIC
+1112 ATQQPTLSNVIC
-1124 TKNPATTSTSFIISH
+1124 TKNPATTSTSFVISH

-1167 IPTDHTYTIDWD
+1167 IPTDQTYTIDWD
-1179 LTTGNGSRLKTGVY
+1179 LTTGSGSRLKTGVY
-1193 LYRVLISNNGSSK
+1193 LYRALISNNGSSK
-1206 ASQAKKLIVL
+1206 ASQAKKLIVLGQ

>member
-1 MKRLFLTW
+1 MKRFFLIW
-9 LVVICGVVGAT
+9 LMMICGMVST
-20 AQHFYNLTAE
+20 MAQGFYNLTAE

-35 SLLPYVSYSW
+35 SLLPFVNYSW
-45 PLGTNYADSV
+45 PLGGNYADST
-55 YEVSIAYP
+55 YEVRIAYP

-68 EEADVKR
+68 AEEDVNR
-75 YQDITTEPLP
+75 YHAITTEQLP
-85 ELPTIQQY
+85 ELPRIQQY

-99 QGTLYAQFVPL
+99 SGTLYAQFVPL
-110 VYRDGKYQKLVSFQ
+110 VFREGKYQKLVSFQ
-124 LKIQTQPLKP
+124 LQVKSAP
-134 TPKPLPCGRGAEIA
+134 AEKTR
-148 SRASSNQSSTPVR
+148 RASSSGDR
-161 EGLGVGSRE
+161 
-170 GFGGGFEGLGVGI
+170 
-183 YSTHS
+183 YAAHS
-188 VLATGSWAKIRVPET
+188 VLSSGHWAKIRVPET
-203 GFYELTDALLKKAGF
+203 GFYHLTDALIRKAGF
-218 NHPKKVKIYGYGG
+218 KNPKKVKIYGYGG
-231 ALQPETLT
+231 ELQPEVLT
-239 GDYLADTDDLKEV
+239 GEYLSETDDLKEV
-252 TTCMMNGKRIFHA
+252 ATCTIKGKRLFHA
-265 DGPVSWSSNTTLART
+265 SGPVSWASNTTLART

-295 EEDVV
+295 DDEPL
-300 TTDSATFFDAYY
+300 TADSASFVSSYY
-312 PAASDYHDLY
+312 PSASDYHDLY

-340 KLTVGSDRTITLPGV
+340 KLTVGSDRNITLPGV
-355 HSTTTQLNVNLS
+355 HSTTTQINVNLS
-367 YDSKFTATLLMN
+367 YDSKFVATLLMN
-379 GTTIGTLTATSGLTS
+379 GTTIGTLTASSGLTS
-394 SGELSDGNAVATQSS
+394 SGTLSDGNAVATQAS
-409 WKFSIP
+409 WKFLLP
-415 DTVMK
+415 DSVMK
-420 ATDNKLTL
+420 TTDNKLTL

-437 LDYVSLYYSTP
+437 LDYVSLCYSTP
-448 KPLLDFKTASVPVP
+448 KALTDYTTSLPVP
-462 EYLYRITN
+462 EYLYNITN

-509 VRIIPA
+509 VRIVPA

-542 AATDDDQPRYLLLFG
+542 AGTEADQPRYLLLFG

-563 RMLSSSWRSQSPD
+563 RMLSSGWRSLSPD

-586 SFSTT
+586 SFSAT
-591 KSYVSDDYFC
+591 KSYVSDDYYC
-601 LLDDGEGGSILK
+601 LLDDNEGGSILK

-624 ARTAEEAKTLVD
+624 ARTAEEAKILVD

-657 GDDGDQNRHMMDAEA
+657 GDDGDQNRHMQDAEA
-672 VVNTVK
+672 VVSTVK
-678 SLYSSYDI
+678 SLYANYDI

-708 TRLIKQQFQT
+708 TRLIKQQLQK

-734 SHEGALRITD
+734 SHEAVLRITD
-744 FSEASSLRLPLWI
+744 FGEASSLRLPLWV
-757 TAACDVAPFDGQSD
+757 TAACDVAPFDGLSD
-771 NIAETAMLNKKGG
+771 NIGETAMLNKKGG

-790 TARTVYASYNRMQ
+790 TTRTVYASYNRLQ
-803 NQSFMKYV
+803 NQSFMKY
-811 LGSENGRRLT
+811 LLASKNGRRLT
-821 IGEAAYLAKNDFTSG
+821 IGEAAYLAKNDFVSG
-836 STELLTNKLQYV
+836 STEMLTNKLQYV

-871 KSVADGILQLKA
+871 KAVADGIQQLKA
-883 GSKVTLKGHLPD
+883 GSKVTLKGHLPG
-895 HPDFNGVV
+895 HADFNGVV
-903 TVTVRDI
+903 TITVRDI

-924 ETALEFQDRPNTIYS
+924 ETAFEFQDRPNTIYN
-939 GSDSVRAGQF
+939 GSDSIRNGQF
-949 TFSFAVPRDISYSD
+949 SFSFAVPKDISYSD
-963 KTGLFLI
+963 KTGLFLV
-970 YAINNDKTLTA
+970 YAVNNDKSLSA
-981 HGENENFTLAGTE
+981 HGECESFTLTGTE
-994 ELVNDGVGPSIYCY
+994 DLSNDGVGPSIYCY

-1015 NGGTVNATPYFFA
+1015 NGSTVNATPYFYA
-1028 EVTDKDGINVSGAGI
+1028 ELTDKDGINVSGGI
-1043 GHDLELIIDNDMS
+1043 GHDLELIIDNDMNL
-1056 MTYQLNNRFQYDFGD
+1056 TYQLNERFQYDFGD
-1071 YCKGTVD
+1071 YCKGKVD
-1078 YVLPELTDGPHKLLF
+1078 YVLPELSDGPHKLLF

-1112 ATQQPSLSNVIC
+1112 ATQQPTLSNVIC
-1124 TKNPATTSTSFIISH
+1124 TKNPATTSTSFVISH

-1167 IPTDHTYTIDWD
+1167 IPTDQTYTIDWD
-1179 LTTGNGSRLKTGVY
+1179 LTTGSGSRLKTGVY

-1206 ASQAKKLIVL
+1206 ASQAKKLIVLGQ

>member
-1 MKRLFLTW
+1 MKRFFLIW
-9 LVVICGVVGAT
+9 LMMICGMVST
-20 AQHFYNLTAE
+20 MAQGFYNLTAE
-30 EVKID
+30 EVEID
-35 SLLPYVSYSW
+35 SLLPFVNYSW
-45 PLGTNYADSV
+45 PLGGNYADST
-55 YEVSIAYP
+55 YEVRIAYP

-68 EEADVKR
+68 AEEDVNR
-75 YQDITTEPLP
+75 YHAITTEQLP
-85 ELPTIQQY
+85 ELPRIQQY

-99 QGTLYAQFVPL
+99 SGTLYAQFVPL
-110 VYRDGKYQKLVSFQ
+110 VFREGKYQKLVSFQ
-124 LKIQTQPLKP
+124 LQVKSAPAGKT
-134 TPKPLPCGRGAEIA
+134 R
-148 SRASSNQSSTPVR
+148 RASSSGDR
-161 EGLGVGSRE
+161 
-170 GFGGGFEGLGVGI
+170 
-183 YSTHS
+183 YAAHS
-188 VLATGSWAKIRVPET
+188 VLSSGHWAKIRVPET
-203 GFYELTDALLKKAGF
+203 GFYHLTDALIRKAGF
-218 NHPKKVKIYGYGG
+218 KNPKKVKIYGYGG
-231 ALQPETLT
+231 ELQPEVLT
-239 GDYLADTDDLKEV
+239 GEYLSETDDLKEV
-252 TTCMMNGKRIFHA
+252 ATCTIKGKRLFHA
-265 DGPVSWSSNTTLART
+265 SGPVSWASNTTLART

-295 EEDVV
+295 DDEPL
-300 TTDSATFFDAYY
+300 TADSASFVSSYY
-312 PAASDYHDLY
+312 PSASDYHDLY

-340 KLTVGSDRTITLPGV
+340 KLTVGSDRNITLPGV
-355 HSTTTQLNVNLS
+355 HSTTTQINVNLS
-367 YDSKFTATLLMN
+367 YDSKFVATLLMN
-379 GTTIGTLTATSGLTS
+379 GTTIGTLTASSGLTS
-394 SGELSDGNAVATQSS
+394 SGTLSDGNAVATQAS
-409 WKFSIP
+409 WKFLLP
-415 DTVMK
+415 DSVMK
-420 ATDNKLTL
+420 TTDNKLTL

-437 LDYVSLYYSTP
+437 LDYVSLCYSTP
-448 KPLLDFKTASVPVP
+448 KALTDFTTSLPVP
-462 EYLYRITN
+462 EYLYDITN

-509 VRIIPA
+509 VRIVPA

-542 AATDDDQPRYLLLFG
+542 AGTEADQPRYLLLFG

-563 RMLSSSWRSQSPD
+563 RMLSSGWRSLSPD

-586 SFSTT
+586 SFSAT
-591 KSYVSDDYFC
+591 KSYVSDDYYC
-601 LLDDGEGGSILK
+601 LLDDNEGGSILK

-624 ARTAEEAKTLVD
+624 ARTAEEAKILVD

-657 GDDGDQNRHMMDAEA
+657 GDDGDQNRHMQDAEA
-672 VVNTVK
+672 VVSTVK
-678 SLYSSYDI
+678 SLYANYDI

-708 TRLIKQQFQT
+708 TRLIKQQLQK

-734 SHEGALRITD
+734 SHEAVLRITD
-744 FSEASSLRLPLWI
+744 FGEASSLRLPLWV

-771 NIAETAMLNKKGG
+771 NIGETAMFNKKGG

-790 TARTVYASYNRMQ
+790 TTRTVYASYNRLQ
-803 NQSFMKYV
+803 NQSFMKY
-811 LGSENGRRLT
+811 LLASKNGRRLT
-821 IGEAAYLAKNDFTSG
+821 IGEAAYLAKNDFVSG
-836 STELLTNKLQYV
+836 STEMLTNKLQYV

-871 KSVADGILQLKA
+871 KAVADGIQQLKA
-883 GSKVTLKGHLPD
+883 GSKVTLKGHLPG
-895 HPDFNGVV
+895 HADFNGVV
-903 TVTVRDI
+903 TITVRDI

-924 ETALEFQDRPNTIYS
+924 ETALEFQDRPNTIYN
-939 GSDSVRAGQF
+939 GSDSIRNGQF
-949 TFSFAVPRDISYSD
+949 SFSFAVPKDISYSD
-963 KTGLFLI
+963 KTGLFLV
-970 YAINNDKTLTA
+970 YAVNNDKSLSA
-981 HGENENFTLAGTE
+981 HGECESFTLTGTE
-994 ELVNDGVGPSIYCY
+994 DLSNDGVGPSIYCY

-1015 NGGTVNATPYFFA
+1015 NGSTVNATPYFYA
-1028 EVTDKDGINVSGAGI
+1028 ELTDKDGINVSGGI
-1043 GHDLELIIDNDMS
+1043 GHDLELIIDNDMNL
-1056 MTYQLNNRFQYDFGD
+1056 TYQLNERFQYDFGD
-1071 YCKGTVD
+1071 YCKGKVD
-1078 YVLPELTDGPHKLLF
+1078 YVLPELSDGPHKLLF

-1112 ATQQPSLSNVIC
+1112 ATQQPTLSNVIC
-1124 TKNPATTSTSFIISH
+1124 TKNPATTSTSFVISH

-1167 IPTDHTYTIDWD
+1167 IPTDQTYTIDWD

-1206 ASQAKKLIVL
+1206 ASQAKKLIVLGQ

>member
-1 MKRLFLTW
+1 MKRFFLIW
-9 LVVICGVVGAT
+9 LMMICGMVST
-20 AQHFYNLTAE
+20 MAQGFYNLTAE

-35 SLLPYVSYSW
+35 SLLPFVNYSW
-45 PLGTNYADSV
+45 PLGGNYADST
-55 YEVSIAYP
+55 YEVRIAYP

-68 EEADVKR
+68 AEEDVNR
-75 YQDITTEPLP
+75 YHAITTEQLP
-85 ELPTIQQY
+85 ELPRIQQY

-99 QGTLYAQFVPL
+99 SGTLYAQFVPL
-110 VYRDGKYQKLVSFQ
+110 VFREGKYQKLVSFQ
-124 LKIQTQPLKP
+124 LQVKSAPAGKT
-134 TPKPLPCGRGAEIA
+134 R
-148 SRASSNQSSTPVR
+148 RASSSGDR
-161 EGLGVGSRE
+161 
-170 GFGGGFEGLGVGI
+170 
-183 YSTHS
+183 YAAHS
-188 VLATGSWAKIRVPET
+188 VLSSGHWAKIRVPET
-203 GFYELTDALLKKAGF
+203 GFYHLTDALIRKAGF
-218 NHPKKVKIYGYGG
+218 KNPKKVKIYGYGG
-231 ALQPETLT
+231 ELQPEVLT
-239 GDYLADTDDLKEV
+239 GEYLSETDDLKEV
-252 TTCMMNGKRIFHA
+252 ATCTIKGKRLFHA
-265 DGPVSWSSNTTLART
+265 SGPVSWASNTTLART

-295 EEDVV
+295 DDEPL
-300 TTDSATFFDAYY
+300 TADSASFVSSYY
-312 PAASDYHDLY
+312 PSASDYHDLY

-340 KLTVGSDRTITLPGV
+340 KLTVGSDRNITLPGV
-355 HSTTTQLNVNLS
+355 HSTTTQINVNLS
-367 YDSKFTATLLMN
+367 YDSKFVATLLMN
-379 GTTIGTLTATSGLTS
+379 GTTIGTLTASSGLTS
-394 SGELSDGNAVATQSS
+394 SGTLSDGNAVATQAS
-409 WKFSIP
+409 WKFLLP
-415 DTVMK
+415 DSVMK
-420 ATDNKLTL
+420 TTDNKLTL

-437 LDYVSLYYSTP
+437 LDYVSLCYSTP
-448 KPLLDFKTASVPVP
+448 KALTDFTTSLPVP
-462 EYLYRITN
+462 EYLYNITN

-509 VRIIPA
+509 VRIVPA

-542 AATDDDQPRYLLLFG
+542 AGTEADQPRYLLLFG

-563 RMLSSSWRSQSPD
+563 RMLSSGWRSLSPD

-586 SFSTT
+586 SFSAT
-591 KSYVSDDYFC
+591 KSYVSDDYYC
-601 LLDDGEGGSILK
+601 LLDDNEGGSILK

-624 ARTAEEAKTLVD
+624 ARTAEEAKILVD

-657 GDDGDQNRHMMDAEA
+657 GDDGDQNRHMQDAEA
-672 VVNTVK
+672 VVSTVK
-678 SLYSSYDI
+678 SLYANYDI

-708 TRLIKQQFQT
+708 TRLIKQQLQK

-734 SHEGALRITD
+734 SHEAVLRITD
-744 FSEASSLRLPLWI
+744 FGEASSLRLPLWV

-771 NIAETAMLNKKGG
+771 NIGETAMFNKKGG

-790 TARTVYASYNRMQ
+790 TTRTVYASYNRLQ
-803 NQSFMKYV
+803 NQSFMKY
-811 LGSENGRRLT
+811 LLASKNGRRLT
-821 IGEAAYLAKNDFTSG
+821 IGEAAYLAKNDFVSG
-836 STELLTNKLQYV
+836 STEMLTNKLQYV

-871 KSVADGILQLKA
+871 KAVADGIQQLKA
-883 GSKVTLKGHLPD
+883 GSKVTLKGHLPG
-895 HPDFNGVV
+895 HADFNGVV
-903 TVTVRDI
+903 TITVRDI

-924 ETALEFQDRPNTIYS
+924 ETAFEFQDRPNTIYN
-939 GSDSVRAGQF
+939 GSDSVRNGQF
-949 TFSFAVPRDISYSD
+949 SFSFAVPKDISYSD
-963 KTGLFLI
+963 KTGLFLV
-970 YAINNDKTLTA
+970 YAVNNDKSLSA
-981 HGENENFTLAGTE
+981 HGECESFTLTGTE
-994 ELVNDGVGPSIYCY
+994 DLSNDGVGPSIYCY

-1015 NGGTVNATPYFFA
+1015 NGSTVNATPYFYA
-1028 EVTDKDGINVSGAGI
+1028 ELTDKDGINVSGGI
-1043 GHDLELIIDNDMS
+1043 GHDLELIIDNDMNL
-1056 MTYQLNNRFQYDFGD
+1056 TYQLNERFQYDFGD
-1071 YCKGTVD
+1071 YCKGKVD
-1078 YVLPELTDGPHKLLF
+1078 YVLPELSDGPHKLLF

-1112 ATQQPSLSNVIC
+1112 ATQQPTLSNVIC
-1124 TKNPATTSTSFIISH
+1124 TKNPATTSTSFVISH

-1167 IPTDHTYTIDWD
+1167 IPTDQTYTIDWD

-1206 ASQAKKLIVL
+1206 ASQAKKLIVLGQ

>member
-1 MKRLFLTW
+1 MKRFFLIW
-9 LVVICGVVGAT
+9 LMMICGMVST
-20 AQHFYNLTAE
+20 MAQGFYNLTAE

-35 SLLPYVSYSW
+35 SLLPFVNYSW
-45 PLGTNYADSV
+45 PLGGNYADST
-55 YEVSIAYP
+55 YEVRIAYP

-68 EEADVKR
+68 AEEDVNR
-75 YQDITTEPLP
+75 YHAITTEQLP
-85 ELPTIQQY
+85 ELPRIQQY

-99 QGTLYAQFVPL
+99 SGTLYAQFVPL
-110 VYRDGKYQKLVSFQ
+110 VFREGKYQKLVSFQ
-124 LKIQTQPLKP
+124 LQVKSAPAGKT
-134 TPKPLPCGRGAEIA
+134 R
-148 SRASSNQSSTPVR
+148 RASSSGDR
-161 EGLGVGSRE
+161 
-170 GFGGGFEGLGVGI
+170 
-183 YSTHS
+183 YAAHS
-188 VLATGSWAKIRVPET
+188 VLSSGHWAKIRVPET
-203 GFYELTDALLKKAGF
+203 GFYHLTDALIRKAGF
-218 NHPKKVKIYGYGG
+218 KNPKKVKIYGYGG
-231 ALQPETLT
+231 ELQPEVLT
-239 GDYLADTDDLKEV
+239 GEYLSETDDLKEV
-252 TTCMMNGKRIFHA
+252 ATCTIKGKRLFHA
-265 DGPVSWSSNTTLART
+265 SGPVSWASNTTLART

-295 EEDVV
+295 DDEPL
-300 TTDSATFFDAYY
+300 TADSASFVSSYY
-312 PAASDYHDLY
+312 PSASDYHDLY

-340 KLTVGSDRTITLPGV
+340 KLTVGSDRNITLPGV
-355 HSTTTQLNVNLS
+355 HSTTTQINVNLS
-367 YDSKFTATLLMN
+367 YDSKFVATLLMN
-379 GTTIGTLTATSGLTS
+379 GTTIGTLTASSGLTS
-394 SGELSDGNAVATQSS
+394 SGTLSDGNAVATQAS
-409 WKFSIP
+409 WKFLLP
-415 DTVMK
+415 DSLMK
-420 ATDNKLTL
+420 TTDNKLTL

-437 LDYVSLYYSTP
+437 LDYVSLCYSTP
-448 KPLLDFKTASVPVP
+448 KALTDFTTSLPVP
-462 EYLYRITN
+462 EYLYNITN

-509 VRIIPA
+509 VRIVPA

-542 AATDDDQPRYLLLFG
+542 AGTEADQPRYLLLFG

-563 RMLSSSWRSQSPD
+563 RMLSSGWRSLSPD

-586 SFSTT
+586 SFSAT
-591 KSYVSDDYFC
+591 KSYVSDDYYC
-601 LLDDGEGGSILK
+601 LLDDNEGGSILK

-624 ARTAEEAKTLVD
+624 ARTAEEAKILVD

-657 GDDGDQNRHMMDAEA
+657 GDDGDQNRHMQDAEA
-672 VVNTVK
+672 VVSTVK
-678 SLYSSYDI
+678 SLYANYDI

-708 TRLIKQQFQT
+708 TRLIKQQLQK

-734 SHEGALRITD
+734 SHEAVLRITD
-744 FSEASSLRLPLWI
+744 FGEASSLRLPLWV

-771 NIAETAMLNKKGG
+771 NIGETAMFNKKGG

-790 TARTVYASYNRMQ
+790 TTRTVYASYNRLQ
-803 NQSFMKYV
+803 NQSFMKY
-811 LGSENGRRLT
+811 LLASKNGRRLT
-821 IGEAAYLAKNDFTSG
+821 IGEAAYLAKNDFVSG
-836 STELLTNKLQYV
+836 STEMLTNKLQYV

-871 KSVADGILQLKA
+871 KAVADGIQQLKA
-883 GSKVTLKGHLPD
+883 GSKVTLKGHLPG
-895 HPDFNGVV
+895 HADFNGVV
-903 TVTVRDI
+903 TITVRDI

-924 ETALEFQDRPNTIYS
+924 ETAFEFQDRPNTIYN
-939 GSDSVRAGQF
+939 GNDSVRNGQF
-949 TFSFAVPRDISYSD
+949 SFSFAVPKDISYSD
-963 KTGLFLI
+963 KTGLFLV
-970 YAINNDKTLTA
+970 YAVNNDKSLSA
-981 HGENENFTLAGTE
+981 HGECESFTLTGTE
-994 ELVNDGVGPSIYCY
+994 DLSNDGVGPSIYCY

-1015 NGGTVNATPYFFA
+1015 NGSTVNATPYFYA
-1028 EVTDKDGINVSGAGI
+1028 ELTDKDGINVSGGI
-1043 GHDLELIIDNDMS
+1043 GHDLELIIDNDMNL
-1056 MTYQLNNRFQYDFGD
+1056 TYQLNERFQYDFGD
-1071 YCKGTVD
+1071 YCKGKVD
-1078 YVLPELTDGPHKLLF
+1078 YVLPELSDGPHKLLF

-1112 ATQQPSLSNVIC
+1112 ATQQPTLSNVIC
-1124 TKNPATTSTSFIISH
+1124 TKNPATTSTSFVISH

-1167 IPTDHTYTIDWD
+1167 IPTDQTYTIDWD

-1206 ASQAKKLIVL
+1206 ASQAKKLIVLGQ

>member
-1 MKRLFLTW
+1 MKRFFLIW
-9 LVVICGVVGAT
+9 LMMICGMVST
-20 AQHFYNLTAE
+20 MAQGFYNLTAE

-35 SLLPYVSYSW
+35 SLLPFVNYSW
-45 PLGTNYADSV
+45 PLGGNYADST
-55 YEVSIAYP
+55 YEVRIAYP

-68 EEADVKR
+68 AEEDVNR
-75 YQDITTEPLP
+75 YHAITTEQLP
-85 ELPTIQQY
+85 ELPRIQQY

-99 QGTLYAQFVPL
+99 SGTLYAQFVPL
-110 VYRDGKYQKLVSFQ
+110 VFREGKYQKLVSFQ
-124 LKIQTQPLKP
+124 LQVKSAPAGKT
-134 TPKPLPCGRGAEIA
+134 R
-148 SRASSNQSSTPVR
+148 RASSSGDR
-161 EGLGVGSRE
+161 
-170 GFGGGFEGLGVGI
+170 
-183 YSTHS
+183 YAAHS
-188 VLATGSWAKIRVPET
+188 VLSSGHWAKIRVSET
-203 GFYELTDALLKKAGF
+203 GFYHLTDALIRKAGF
-218 NHPKKVKIYGYGG
+218 KNPKKVKIYGYGG
-231 ALQPETLT
+231 ELQPEVLT
-239 GDYLADTDDLKEV
+239 GEYLSETDDLKEV
-252 TTCMMNGKRIFHA
+252 ATCTIKGKRLFHA
-265 DGPVSWSSNTTLART
+265 SGPVSWASNTTLART

-295 EEDVV
+295 DDEPL
-300 TTDSATFFDAYY
+300 TADSASFVSSYY
-312 PAASDYHDLY
+312 PSASDYHDLY

-340 KLTVGSDRTITLPGV
+340 KLTVGSDRNITLPGV
-355 HSTTTQLNVNLS
+355 HSTTTQINVNLS
-367 YDSKFTATLLMN
+367 YDSKFVATLLMN
-379 GTTIGTLTATSGLTS
+379 GTTIGTLTASSGLTS
-394 SGELSDGNAVATQSS
+394 SGTLSDGNAVATQAS
-409 WKFSIP
+409 WKFLLP
-415 DTVMK
+415 DSVMK
-420 ATDNKLTL
+420 TTDNKLTL

-437 LDYVSLYYSTP
+437 LDYVSLCYSTP
-448 KPLLDFKTASVPVP
+448 KALTDFTTSLPVP
-462 EYLYRITN
+462 EYLYDITN

-509 VRIIPA
+509 VRIVPA

-542 AATDDDQPRYLLLFG
+542 AGTEADQPRYLLLFG

-563 RMLSSSWRSQSPD
+563 RMLSSGWRSLSPD

-586 SFSTT
+586 SFSAT
-591 KSYVSDDYFC
+591 KSYVSDDYYC
-601 LLDDGEGGSILK
+601 LLDDNEGGSILK

-624 ARTAEEAKTLVD
+624 ARTAEEAKILVD

-657 GDDGDQNRHMMDAEA
+657 GDDGDQNRHMQDAEA
-672 VVNTVK
+672 VVSTVK
-678 SLYSSYDI
+678 SLYANYDI

-708 TRLIKQQFQT
+708 TRLIKQQLQK

-734 SHEGALRITD
+734 SHEAVLRITD
-744 FSEASSLRLPLWI
+744 FGEASSLRLPLWV

-771 NIAETAMLNKKGG
+771 NIGETAMFNKKGG

-790 TARTVYASYNRMQ
+790 TTRTVYASYNRLQ
-803 NQSFMKYV
+803 NQSFMKY
-811 LGSENGRRLT
+811 LLASKNGRRLT
-821 IGEAAYLAKNDFTSG
+821 IGEAAYLAKNDFVSG
-836 STELLTNKLQYV
+836 STEMLTNKLQYV

-871 KSVADGILQLKA
+871 KAVADGIQQLKA
-883 GSKVTLKGHLPD
+883 GSKVTLKGHLPG
-895 HPDFNGVV
+895 HADFNGVV
-903 TVTVRDI
+903 TITVRDI

-924 ETALEFQDRPNTIYS
+924 ETAFEFLDRPNTIYN
-939 GSDSVRAGQF
+939 GSDSIRNGQF
-949 TFSFAVPRDISYSD
+949 SFSFAVPKDISYSD
-963 KTGLFLI
+963 KTGLFLV
-970 YAINNDKTLTA
+970 YAVNNDKSLSA
-981 HGENENFTLAGTE
+981 HGECESFTLTGTE
-994 ELVNDGVGPSIYCY
+994 DLSNDGVGPSIYCY

-1015 NGGTVNATPYFFA
+1015 NGSTVNATPYFYA
-1028 EVTDKDGINVSGAGI
+1028 ELTDKDGINVSGGI
-1043 GHDLELIIDNDMS
+1043 GHDLELIIDNDMNL
-1056 MTYQLNNRFQYDFGD
+1056 TYQLNERFQYDFGD
-1071 YCKGTVD
+1071 YCKGKVD
-1078 YVLPELTDGPHKLLF
+1078 YVLPELSDGPHKLLF

-1112 ATQQPSLSNVIC
+1112 ATQQPTLSNVIC
-1124 TKNPATTSTSFIISH
+1124 TKNPATTSTSFVISH

-1167 IPTDHTYTIDWD
+1167 IPTDQTYTIDWD
-1179 LTTGNGSRLKTGVY
+1179 LTTGSGSRLKTGVY

-1206 ASQAKKLIVL
+1206 ASQAKKLIVLGQ

>member
-1 MKRLFLTW
+1 MKRFFLIW
-9 LVVICGVVGAT
+9 LMMICGMVST
-20 AQHFYNLTAE
+20 MAQGFYNLTAE

-35 SLLPYVSYSW
+35 SLLPFVNYSW
-45 PLGTNYADSV
+45 PLGGNYADST
-55 YEVSIAYP
+55 YEVRIAYP

-68 EEADVKR
+68 AEEDVNR
-75 YQDITTEPLP
+75 YHAITTEQLP
-85 ELPTIQQY
+85 ELPRIQQY

-99 QGTLYAQFVPL
+99 SGTLYAQFVPL
-110 VYRDGKYQKLVSFQ
+110 VFREGKYQKLVSFQ
-124 LKIQTQPLKP
+124 LQVKSAPAGKT
-134 TPKPLPCGRGAEIA
+134 R
-148 SRASSNQSSTPVR
+148 RASSSGDR
-161 EGLGVGSRE
+161 
-170 GFGGGFEGLGVGI
+170 
-183 YSTHS
+183 YAAHS
-188 VLATGSWAKIRVPET
+188 VLSSGHWAKIRVPET
-203 GFYELTDALLKKAGF
+203 GFYHLTDALIRKAGF
-218 NHPKKVKIYGYGG
+218 KNPKKVKIYGYGG
-231 ALQPETLT
+231 ELQPEVLT
-239 GDYLADTDDLKEV
+239 GEYLSETDDLKEV
-252 TTCMMNGKRIFHA
+252 ATCTIKGKRLFHA
-265 DGPVSWSSNTTLART
+265 SGPVSWASNTTLART

-295 EEDVV
+295 DDEPL
-300 TTDSATFFDAYY
+300 TADSASFVSSYY
-312 PAASDYHDLY
+312 PSASDYHDLY

-340 KLTVGSDRTITLPGV
+340 KLTVGSDRNITLPGV
-355 HSTTTQLNVNLS
+355 HSTTTQINVNLS
-367 YDSKFTATLLMN
+367 YDSKFVATLLMN
-379 GTTIGTLTATSGLTS
+379 GTTIGTLTASSGLTS
-394 SGELSDGNAVATQSS
+394 SGTLSDGNAVATQAS
-409 WKFSIP
+409 WKFLLP
-415 DTVMK
+415 DSVMK
-420 ATDNKLTL
+420 TTDNKLTL

-437 LDYVSLYYSTP
+437 LDYVSLCYSTP
-448 KPLLDFKTASVPVP
+448 KALTDFTTSLPVP
-462 EYLYRITN
+462 EYLYNITN

-509 VRIIPA
+509 VRIVPA

-542 AATDDDQPRYLLLFG
+542 AGTEADQPRYLLLFG

-563 RMLSSSWRSQSPD
+563 RMLSSGWRSLSPD

-586 SFSTT
+586 SFSAT
-591 KSYVSDDYFC
+591 KSYVSDDYYC
-601 LLDDGEGGSILK
+601 LLDDNEGGSILK

-624 ARTAEEAKTLVD
+624 ARTAEEAKILVD

-657 GDDGDQNRHMMDAEA
+657 GDDGDQNRHMQDAEA
-672 VVNTVK
+672 VVSTVK
-678 SLYSSYDI
+678 SLYANYDI

-708 TRLIKQQFQT
+708 TRLIKQQLQK

-734 SHEGALRITD
+734 SHEAVLRITD
-744 FSEASSLRLPLWI
+744 FGEASSLRLPLWV

-771 NIAETAMLNKKGG
+771 NIGETAMFNKKGG

-790 TARTVYASYNRMQ
+790 TTRTVYASYNRLQ
-803 NQSFMKYV
+803 NQSFMKY
-811 LGSENGRRLT
+811 LLASKNGRRLT
-821 IGEAAYLAKNDFTSG
+821 IGEAAYLAKNDFVSG
-836 STELLTNKLQYV
+836 STEMLTNKLQYV

-871 KSVADGILQLKA
+871 KAVADGIQQLKA
-883 GSKVTLKGHLPD
+883 GSKVTLKGHLPG
-895 HPDFNGVV
+895 HTDFNGVV
-903 TVTVRDI
+903 TITVRDI

-924 ETALEFQDRPNTIYS
+924 ETAFEFQDRPNTIYN
-939 GSDSVRAGQF
+939 GNDSVRNGQF
-949 TFSFAVPRDISYSD
+949 SFSFAVPKDISYSD
-963 KTGLFLI
+963 KTGLFLV
-970 YAINNDKTLTA
+970 YAVNNDKSLSA
-981 HGENENFTLAGTE
+981 HGECESFTLTGTE
-994 ELVNDGVGPSIYCY
+994 DLSNDGVGPSIYCY

-1015 NGGTVNATPYFFA
+1015 NGSTVNATPYFYA
-1028 EVTDKDGINVSGAGI
+1028 ELTDKDGINVSGGI
-1043 GHDLELIIDNDMS
+1043 GHDLELIIDNDMNL
-1056 MTYQLNNRFQYDFGD
+1056 TYQLNERFQYDFGD
-1071 YCKGTVD
+1071 YCKGKVD
-1078 YVLPELTDGPHKLLF
+1078 YVLPELSDGPHKLLF

-1112 ATQQPSLSNVIC
+1112 ATQQPTLSNVIC
-1124 TKNPATTSTSFIISH
+1124 TKNPATTSTSFVISH

-1167 IPTDHTYTIDWD
+1167 IPTDQTYTIDWD
-1179 LTTGNGSRLKTGVY
+1179 LTTGSGSRLKTGVY

-1206 ASQAKKLIVL
+1206 ASQAKKLIVLGQ

>member
-1 MKRLFLTW
+1 MRRYIIVCLGL
-9 LVVICGVVGAT
+9 LLSVVLH
-20 AQHFYNLTAE
+20 AQQFINLTAE
-30 EVKID
+30 QVRID
-35 SLLPYVSYSW
+35 SLLPYVNYSW
-45 PLGTNYADSV
+45 PLGEHYADSV
-55 YEVSIAYP
+55 FEVSIAYP

-68 EEADVKR
+68 EEADIQR
-75 YQDITTEPLP
+75 YHDITTAALP
-85 ELPTIQQY
+85 ELPEIEQY
-93 VGVSRK
+93 VGTSRK
-99 QGTLYAQFVPL
+99 KGTLYAQFVPL
-110 VYRDGKYQKLVSFQ
+110 VFRDGKYQKLVSYQ
-124 LKIQTQPLKP
+124 LKVK
-134 TPKPLPCGRGAEIA
+134 A
-148 SRASSNQSSTPVR
+148 TPVATSR
-161 EGLGVGSRE
+161 RATSTEGR
-170 GFGGGFEGLGVGI
+170 
-183 YSTHS
+183 YAAHS
-188 VLATGSWAKIRVPET
+188 VLSTGSWAKIRVPES
-203 GFYELTDALLKKAGF
+203 GFYQLTDALLRKAGF
-218 NHPKKVKIYGYGG
+218 SNPKKVKIYGYGG

-239 GDYLADTDDLKEV
+239 GDYLTATDDLKEV
-252 TTCMMNGKRIFHA
+252 PTYTVNDKRVFYGV
-265 DGPVSWSSNTTLART
+265 GPVNWSSNTVVART
-280 RNPYSDYGYYFLTES
+280 RNPYSDYGYYFLTEND
-295 EEDVV
+295 EEPL
-300 TTDSATFFDAYY
+300 TADSTSFFAAHY
-312 PAASDYHDLY
+312 PTPNDYHDLY

-330 HSGRNLYTSE
+330 HSGRNLYESQ
-340 KLTVGSDRTITLPGV
+340 KLEVGSSRAITLPGIA
-355 HSTTTQLNVNLS
+355 SSGAQLNINLS
-367 YDSKFTATLLMN
+367 FDATFQATAALN
-379 GTTIGTLTATSGLTS
+379 GTQIGTLKPSGVVNS
-394 SGELSDGNAVATQSS
+394 SGTPSDGNAVAAQMNWTFSLPDSIVKSS
-409 WKFSIP
+409 QN
-415 DTVMK
+415 T
-420 ATDNKLTL
+420 LTL
-428 RQTSGGEVR
+428 QVNSGSEVR
-437 LDYVSLYYSTP
+437 IDYISLRYSEP
-448 KPLLDFKTASVPVP
+448 KPLADLSTASLSVP
-462 EYLYRITN
+462 EYVYRITN

-486 TSQKLLSEAERLKTL
+486 TSQQLLSEAERLKTL

-509 VRIIPA
+509 VRIVPA

-542 AATDDDQPRYLLLFG
+542 AETETDQPRYLLLFG

-563 RMLSSSWRSQSPD
+563 RMLSSGWRSFSPD

-601 LLDDGEGGSILK
+601 MLDDDEGNILK

-619 VGRLS
+619 VGRLP
-624 ARTAEEAKTLVD
+624 ARTAEEAKILVD
-636 KIYAYRT
+636 KIYVYRT

-657 GDDGDQNRHMMDAEA
+657 GDDGDQNRHMKDAEA
-672 VVNTVK
+672 VVQTVK
-678 SLYSSYDI
+678 SLYSCFDI

-708 TRLIKQQFQT
+708 TRLVKQQMQT

-729 GPSLL
+729 GPTLL

-744 FSEASSLRLPLWI
+744 FSDASSLRLPLWV
-757 TAACDVAPFDGQSD
+757 TAACDITPFDGQSE
-771 NIAETAMLNKKGG
+771 NIGETAMFNKKGG
-784 SIAFYG
+784 AIAFYG
-790 TARTVYASYNRMQ
+790 TARTVYATYNRPQ

-811 LGSENGRRLT
+811 LASKNGRRLT

-836 STELLTNKLQYV
+836 STEMLTNKLQYV

-861 EQAVIDSING
+861 EQVTIDSING
-871 KSVADGILQLKA
+871 KAITDGIQQLKA
-883 GSKVTLKGHLPD
+883 GSKVTLKGHLPGK
-895 HPDFNGVV
+895 PDFNGIV

-910 EETIVGKQNDPVAT
+910 EETIVGKQNDPVGT
-924 ETALEFQDRPNTIYS
+924 ETALEFQDRPNTIYN
-939 GSDSVRAGQF
+939 GSDSVRAGAF

-981 HGENENFTLAGTE
+981 HGENENFMLTGTE
-994 ELVNDGVGPSIYCY
+994 DLVNDGVGPSIYCY

-1015 NGGTVNATPYFFA
+1015 NGSTVNATPYFYA
-1028 EVTDKDGINVSGAGI
+1028 ELTDKDGINVSGGGI

-1056 MTYQLNNRFQYDFGD
+1056 MTYQLNDRFQYDFGD
-1071 YCKGTVD
+1071 YCKGKVD
-1078 YVLPELTDGPHKLLF
+1078 YVLPELADGPHKLLF

-1112 ATQQPSLSNVIC
+1112 AAQKPSLSNVVC
-1124 TKNPATTSTSFIISH
+1124 TKNPAKTSTSFVISH

-1161 RKSETG
+1161 KKSETG

-1193 LYRVLISNNGSSK
+1193 LYRVLISSNGSSK
-1206 ASQAKKLIVL
+1206 ASQAKKLIILGQ

>member
-1 MKRLFLTW
+1 MRRFFLIW
-9 LVVICGVVGAT
+9 LMMICGMVST
-20 AQHFYNLTAE
+20 MAQGFYNLTAE

-35 SLLPYVSYSW
+35 SLLPFVNYSW
-45 PLGTNYADSV
+45 PLGGNYADST
-55 YEVSIAYP
+55 YEVRIAYP

-68 EEADVKR
+68 AEEDVNR
-75 YQDITTEPLP
+75 YHAITTEQLP
-85 ELPTIQQY
+85 ELPRIQQY

-99 QGTLYAQFVPL
+99 SGTLYAQFVPL
-110 VYRDGKYQKLVSFQ
+110 VFREGKYQKLVSFQ
-124 LKIQTQPLKP
+124 LQVKSAPAGKT
-134 TPKPLPCGRGAEIA
+134 R
-148 SRASSNQSSTPVR
+148 RASSSGDR
-161 EGLGVGSRE
+161 
-170 GFGGGFEGLGVGI
+170 
-183 YSTHS
+183 YAAHS
-188 VLATGSWAKIRVPET
+188 VLSSGHWAKIRVPET
-203 GFYELTDALLKKAGF
+203 GFYHLTDALIRKAGF
-218 NHPKKVKIYGYGG
+218 KNPKKVKIYGYGG
-231 ALQPETLT
+231 ELQPEVLT
-239 GDYLADTDDLKEV
+239 GEYLSETDDLKEV
-252 TTCMMNGKRIFHA
+252 ATCTIKGKRLFHA
-265 DGPVSWSSNTTLART
+265 SGPVSWASNTTLART

-295 EEDVV
+295 DDEPL
-300 TTDSATFFDAYY
+300 TADSASFVSSYY
-312 PAASDYHDLY
+312 PSASDYHDLY

-340 KLTVGSDRTITLPGV
+340 KLTVGSDRNITLPGV
-355 HSTTTQLNVNLS
+355 HSTTTQINVNLS
-367 YDSKFTATLLMN
+367 YDSKFVATLLMN
-379 GTTIGTLTATSGLTS
+379 GTTIGTLTASSGLTS
-394 SGELSDGNAVATQSS
+394 SGTLSDGNAVATQAS
-409 WKFSIP
+409 WKFLLP
-415 DTVMK
+415 DSVMK
-420 ATDNKLTL
+420 TTDNKLTL

-437 LDYVSLYYSTP
+437 LDYVSLCYSTP
-448 KPLLDFKTASVPVP
+448 KALTDFTTSLPVP
-462 EYLYRITN
+462 EYLYNITN

-509 VRIIPA
+509 VRIVPA

-542 AATDDDQPRYLLLFG
+542 AGTEADQPRYLLLFG

-563 RMLSSSWRSQSPD
+563 RMLSSGWRSLSPD

-586 SFSTT
+586 SFSAT
-591 KSYVSDDYFC
+591 KSYVSDDYYC
-601 LLDDGEGGSILK
+601 LLDDNEGGSILK

-624 ARTAEEAKTLVD
+624 ARTAEEAKILVD

-657 GDDGDQNRHMMDAEA
+657 GDDGDQNRHMQDAEA
-672 VVNTVK
+672 VVSTVK
-678 SLYSSYDI
+678 SLYANYDI

-708 TRLIKQQFQT
+708 TRLIKQQLQK

-734 SHEGALRITD
+734 SHEAVLRITD
-744 FSEASSLRLPLWI
+744 FGEASSLRLPLWV

-771 NIAETAMLNKKGG
+771 NIGETAMFNKKGG

-790 TARTVYASYNRMQ
+790 TTRTVYASYNRLQ
-803 NQSFMKYV
+803 NQSFMKY
-811 LGSENGRRLT
+811 LLASKNGRRLT
-821 IGEAAYLAKNDFTSG
+821 IGEAAYLAKNDFVSG
-836 STELLTNKLQYV
+836 STEMLTNKLQYV

-871 KSVADGILQLKA
+871 KAVADGIQQLKA
-883 GSKVTLKGHLPD
+883 GSKVTLKGHLPG
-895 HPDFNGVV
+895 HADFNGVV
-903 TVTVRDI
+903 TITVRDI

-924 ETALEFQDRPNTIYS
+924 ETAFEFQDRPNTIYN
-939 GSDSVRAGQF
+939 GNDSVRNGQF
-949 TFSFAVPRDISYSD
+949 SFSFAVPKDISYSD
-963 KTGLFLI
+963 KTGLFLV
-970 YAINNDKTLTA
+970 YAVNNDKSLSA
-981 HGENENFTLAGTE
+981 HGECESFTLTGTE
-994 ELVNDGVGPSIYCY
+994 DLSNDGVGPSIYCY

-1015 NGGTVNATPYFFA
+1015 NGSTVNATPYFYA
-1028 EVTDKDGINVSGAGI
+1028 ELTDKDGINVSGGI
-1043 GHDLELIIDNDMS
+1043 GHDLELIIDNDMNL
-1056 MTYQLNNRFQYDFGD
+1056 TYQLNERFQYDFGD
-1071 YCKGTVD
+1071 YCKGKVD
-1078 YVLPELTDGPHKLLF
+1078 YVLPELSDGPHKLLF

-1107 SFVVN
+1107 AFVVN
-1112 ATQQPSLSNVIC
+1112 ATQQPTLSNVIC
-1124 TKNPATTSTSFIISH
+1124 TKNPATTSTSFVISH

-1167 IPTDHTYTIDWD
+1167 IPTDQTYTIDWD

-1206 ASQAKKLIVL
+1206 ASQAKKLIVLGQ

>member
-1 MKRLFLTW
+1 MKRFFLIW
-9 LVVICGVVGAT
+9 LMMICGMVST
-20 AQHFYNLTAE
+20 MAQGFYNLTAE

-35 SLLPYVSYSW
+35 SLLPFVNYSW
-45 PLGTNYADSV
+45 PLGGNYADST
-55 YEVSIAYP
+55 YEVRIAYP

-68 EEADVKR
+68 AEEDVNR
-75 YQDITTEPLP
+75 YHAITTEQLP
-85 ELPTIQQY
+85 ELPRIQQY

-99 QGTLYAQFVPL
+99 SGTLYAQFVPL
-110 VYRDGKYQKLVSFQ
+110 VFREGKYQILVSFQ
-124 LKIQTQPLKP
+124 LQVKSAPAGKT
-134 TPKPLPCGRGAEIA
+134 R
-148 SRASSNQSSTPVR
+148 RASSSGDR
-161 EGLGVGSRE
+161 
-170 GFGGGFEGLGVGI
+170 
-183 YSTHS
+183 YAAHS
-188 VLATGSWAKIRVPET
+188 VLSSGHWAKIRVPET
-203 GFYELTDALLKKAGF
+203 GFYHLTDALIRKAGF
-218 NHPKKVKIYGYGG
+218 KNPKKVKIYGYGG
-231 ALQPETLT
+231 ELQPEVLT
-239 GDYLADTDDLKEV
+239 GEYLSETDDLKEV
-252 TTCMMNGKRIFHA
+252 ATCTIKGKRLFHA
-265 DGPVSWSSNTTLART
+265 SGPVSWASNTTLART

-295 EEDVV
+295 DDEPL
-300 TTDSATFFDAYY
+300 TADSASFVSSYY
-312 PAASDYHDLY
+312 PSASDYHDLY

-340 KLTVGSDRTITLPGV
+340 KLTVGSDRNITLPGV
-355 HSTTTQLNVNLS
+355 HSTTTQINVNLS
-367 YDSKFTATLLMN
+367 YDSKFVATLLMN
-379 GTTIGTLTATSGLTS
+379 GTTIGTLTASSGLTS
-394 SGELSDGNAVATQSS
+394 SGTLSDGNAVATQAS
-409 WKFSIP
+409 WKFLLP
-415 DTVMK
+415 DSVMK
-420 ATDNKLTL
+420 TTDNKLTL

-437 LDYVSLYYSTP
+437 LDYVSLCYSTP
-448 KPLLDFKTASVPVP
+448 KALTDFTTSLPVP
-462 EYLYRITN
+462 EYLYDITN

-509 VRIIPA
+509 VRIVPA

-542 AATDDDQPRYLLLFG
+542 AGTEADQPRYLLLFG

-563 RMLSSSWRSQSPD
+563 RMLSSGWRSLSPD

-586 SFSTT
+586 SFSAT
-591 KSYVSDDYFC
+591 KSYVSDDYYC
-601 LLDDGEGGSILK
+601 LLDDNEGGSILK

-624 ARTAEEAKTLVD
+624 ARTAEEAKILVD

-657 GDDGDQNRHMMDAEA
+657 GDDGDQNRHMQDAEA
-672 VVNTVK
+672 VVSTVK
-678 SLYSSYDI
+678 SLYANYDI

-708 TRLIKQQFQT
+708 TRLIKQQFQK

-734 SHEGALRITD
+734 SHEAVLRITD
-744 FSEASSLRLPLWI
+744 FGEASSLRLPLWV

-771 NIAETAMLNKKGG
+771 NIGETAMFNKKGG

-790 TARTVYASYNRMQ
+790 TTRTVYASYNRLQ
-803 NQSFMKYV
+803 NQSFMKY
-811 LGSENGRRLT
+811 LLASKNGRRLT
-821 IGEAAYLAKNDFTSG
+821 IGEAAYLAKNDFVSG
-836 STELLTNKLQYV
+836 STEMLTNKLQYV

-871 KSVADGILQLKA
+871 KAVADGIQQLKA
-883 GSKVTLKGHLPD
+883 GSKVTLKGHLPG
-895 HPDFNGVV
+895 HADFNGVV
-903 TVTVRDI
+903 TITVRDI

-924 ETALEFQDRPNTIYS
+924 ETAFEFQDRPNTIYN
-939 GSDSVRAGQF
+939 GNDSVRNGQF
-949 TFSFAVPRDISYSD
+949 SFSFAVPKDISYSD
-963 KTGLFLI
+963 KTGLFLV
-970 YAINNDKTLTA
+970 YAVNNDKSLSA
-981 HGENENFTLAGTE
+981 HGECESFTLTGTE
-994 ELVNDGVGPSIYCY
+994 DLSNDGVGPSIYCY

-1015 NGGTVNATPYFFA
+1015 NGSTVNATPYFYA
-1028 EVTDKDGINVSGAGI
+1028 ELTDKDGVNVSGGI
-1043 GHDLELIIDNDMS
+1043 GHDLELIIDNDMNL
-1056 MTYQLNNRFQYDFGD
+1056 TYQLNERFQYDFGD
-1071 YCKGTVD
+1071 YCKGKVD
-1078 YVLPELTDGPHKLLF
+1078 YVLPELSDGPHKLLF

-1112 ATQQPSLSNVIC
+1112 ATQQPTLSNVIC
-1124 TKNPATTSTSFIISH
+1124 TKNPATTSTSFVISH

-1179 LTTGNGSRLKTGVY
+1179 LTTGSGSRLKTGVY

-1206 ASQAKKLIVL
+1206 ASQAKKLIVLGQ

>member
-1 MKRLFLTW
+1 MRRFFLIW
-9 LVVICGVVGAT
+9 LMMICGMVST
-20 AQHFYNLTAE
+20 MAQGFYSLTAE

-35 SLLPYVSYSW
+35 SLLPFVNYSW
-45 PLGTNYADSV
+45 PLGGNYADST
-55 YEVSIAYP
+55 YEVRIAYP

-68 EEADVKR
+68 AEEDVNR
-75 YQDITTEPLP
+75 YHAITTEQLP
-85 ELPTIQQY
+85 ELPRIQQY

-99 QGTLYAQFVPL
+99 SGTLYAQFVPL
-110 VYRDGKYQKLVSFQ
+110 VFREGKYQKLVSFQ
-124 LKIQTQPLKP
+124 LQVKSAPAGKT
-134 TPKPLPCGRGAEIA
+134 R
-148 SRASSNQSSTPVR
+148 RASSSGDR
-161 EGLGVGSRE
+161 
-170 GFGGGFEGLGVGI
+170 
-183 YSTHS
+183 YAAHS
-188 VLATGSWAKIRVPET
+188 VLSSGHWAKIRVSET
-203 GFYELTDALLKKAGF
+203 GFYHLTDALIRKAGF
-218 NHPKKVKIYGYGG
+218 KNPKKVKIYGYGG
-231 ALQPETLT
+231 ELQPEVLT
-239 GDYLADTDDLKEV
+239 GEYLSETDDLKEV
-252 TTCMMNGKRIFHA
+252 ATCTIKGKRLFHA
-265 DGPVSWSSNTTLART
+265 SGPVSWASNTTLART

-295 EEDVV
+295 DDEPL
-300 TTDSATFFDAYY
+300 TADSASFVSSYY
-312 PAASDYHDLY
+312 PSASDYHDLY

-340 KLTVGSDRTITLPGV
+340 KLTVGSDRNITLPGV
-355 HSTTTQLNVNLS
+355 HSTTTQINVNLS
-367 YDSKFTATLLMN
+367 YDSKFVATLLMN
-379 GTTIGTLTATSGLTS
+379 GTTIGTLTASSGLTS
-394 SGELSDGNAVATQSS
+394 SGTLSDGNAVATQTS
-409 WKFSIP
+409 WKFLLP
-415 DTVMK
+415 DSVMK
-420 ATDNKLTL
+420 TTDNKLTL

-437 LDYVSLYYSTP
+437 LDYVSLCYSTP
-448 KPLLDFKTASVPVP
+448 KALTDFSTSLPVP
-462 EYLYRITN
+462 EYLYDITN

-509 VRIIPA
+509 VRIVPA

-542 AATDDDQPRYLLLFG
+542 AGTEADQPRYLLLFG

-563 RMLSSSWRSQSPD
+563 RMLSSGWRSLSPD

-586 SFSTT
+586 SFSAT
-591 KSYVSDDYFC
+591 KSYVSDDYYC
-601 LLDDGEGGSILK
+601 LLDDNEGGSILK

-624 ARTAEEAKTLVD
+624 ARTAEEAKILVD

-657 GDDGDQNRHMMDAEA
+657 GDDGDQNRHMQDAEA
-672 VVNTVK
+672 VVSTVK
-678 SLYSSYDI
+678 SLYANYDI

-708 TRLIKQQFQT
+708 TRLIKQQLQK

-734 SHEGALRITD
+734 SHEAVLRITD
-744 FSEASSLRLPLWI
+744 FGEASSLRLPLWV

-771 NIAETAMLNKKGG
+771 NIGETAMFNKKGG

-790 TARTVYASYNRMQ
+790 TTRTVYASYNRLQ
-803 NQSFMKYV
+803 NQSFMKY
-811 LGSENGRRLT
+811 LLASKNGRRLT
-821 IGEAAYLAKNDFTSG
+821 IGEAAYLAKNDFVSG
-836 STELLTNKLQYV
+836 STEMLTNKLQYV

-871 KSVADGILQLKA
+871 KAVADGIQQLKA
-883 GSKVTLKGHLPD
+883 GSKVTLKGHLPG
-895 HPDFNGVV
+895 HADFNGVV
-903 TVTVRDI
+903 TITVRDI

-924 ETALEFQDRPNTIYS
+924 ETAFEFQDRPNTIYN
-939 GSDSVRAGQF
+939 GSDSIRNGQF
-949 TFSFAVPRDISYSD
+949 SFSFAVPKDISYSD
-963 KTGLFLI
+963 KTGLFLV
-970 YAINNDKTLTA
+970 YAVNNDKSLSA
-981 HGENENFTLAGTE
+981 HGECESFTLTGTE
-994 ELVNDGVGPSIYCY
+994 DLSNDGVGPSIYCY

-1015 NGGTVNATPYFFA
+1015 NGSTVNATPYFYA
-1028 EVTDKDGINVSGAGI
+1028 ELTDKDGINVSGGI
-1043 GHDLELIIDNDMS
+1043 GHDLELIIDNDMNL
-1056 MTYQLNNRFQYDFGD
+1056 TYQLNERFQYDFGD
-1071 YCKGTVD
+1071 YCKGKVD
-1078 YVLPELTDGPHKLLF
+1078 YVLPELSDGPHKLLF

-1112 ATQQPSLSNVIC
+1112 ATQQPTLSNVIC
-1124 TKNPATTSTSFIISH
+1124 TKNPATTSTSFVISH

-1179 LTTGNGSRLKTGVY
+1179 LTTGSGSRLKTGVY

-1206 ASQAKKLIVL
+1206 ASQAKKLIILGQ

>member
-1 MKRLFLTW
+1 MRRFFLIW
-9 LVVICGVVGAT
+9 LMVICVMVPT
-20 AQHFYNLTAE
+20 MAQGFYNLTAKD
-30 EVKID
+30 VKID
-35 SLLPYVSYSW
+35 SLLPFVNYSW
-45 PLGTNYADSV
+45 PLGGNYADST
-55 YEVSIAYP
+55 YEVRIAYP

-68 EEADVKR
+68 DEEDVSR
-75 YQDITTEPLP
+75 YHAITTEQLP
-85 ELPTIQQY
+85 ELPRIQQY

-99 QGTLYAQFVPL
+99 SGTLYAQFVPL
-110 VYRDGKYQKLVSFQ
+110 VFREGKYQKLVSFQ
-124 LKIQTQPLKP
+124 LQVKSAPAGKT
-134 TPKPLPCGRGAEIA
+134 R
-148 SRASSNQSSTPVR
+148 RASSSGDR
-161 EGLGVGSRE
+161 
-170 GFGGGFEGLGVGI
+170 
-183 YSTHS
+183 YAAHS
-188 VLATGSWAKIRVPET
+188 VLSSGHWAKIRVSET
-203 GFYELTDALLKKAGF
+203 GFYHLTDALIRKAGF
-218 NHPKKVKIYGYGG
+218 KNPKKVKIYGYGG
-231 ALQPETLT
+231 ELQPEVLT
-239 GDYLADTDDLKEV
+239 GEYLTETDDLKEV
-252 TTCMMNGKRIFHA
+252 ATCTIKGKRLFHA
-265 DGPVSWSSNTTLART
+265 SGPVSWASNATLART

-295 EEDVV
+295 DDEPL
-300 TTDSATFFDAYY
+300 TADSASFVSSYY
-312 PAASDYHDLY
+312 PSASDYHDLY

-355 HSTTTQLNVNLS
+355 HSTTTQINVNLS
-367 YDSKFTATLLMN
+367 YDSKFVATLLMN
-379 GTTIGTLTATSGLTS
+379 GTTIGTLTASSGLTS
-394 SGELSDGNAVATQSS
+394 SGALSDGNAVATQAS
-409 WKFSIP
+409 WKFLLP
-415 DTVMK
+415 DSVMK
-420 ATDNKLTL
+420 TTDNKLTL

-437 LDYVSLYYSTP
+437 LDYVSLCYSTP
-448 KPLLDFKTASVPVP
+448 KALTDFSTSLPVP
-462 EYLYRITN
+462 EYLYNITN

-509 VRIIPA
+509 VRIVPA

-542 AATDDDQPRYLLLFG
+542 AGTEADQPRYLLLFG

-563 RMLSSSWRSQSPD
+563 RMLSSGWRSLSPD

-586 SFSTT
+586 SFSAT
-591 KSYVSDDYFC
+591 KSYVSDDYYC
-601 LLDDGEGGSILK
+601 LLDDNEGGSILK

-624 ARTAEEAKTLVD
+624 ARTAEEAKILVD

-657 GDDGDQNRHMMDAEA
+657 GDDGDQNRHMQDAEA
-672 VVNTVK
+672 VVGTVK
-678 SLYSSYDI
+678 SLYANYDI

-708 TRLIKQQFQT
+708 TRLIKQQLQK

-734 SHEGALRITD
+734 SHEAVLRITD
-744 FSEASSLRLPLWI
+744 FGEASSLRLPLWV

-771 NIAETAMLNKKGG
+771 NIGETAMFNKKGG

-790 TARTVYASYNRMQ
+790 TTRTVYASYNRLQ
-803 NQSFMKYV
+803 NQSFMKY
-811 LGSENGRRLT
+811 LLASKNGRRLT
-821 IGEAAYLAKNDFTSG
+821 IGEAAYLAKNDFVSG
-836 STELLTNKLQYV
+836 STEMLTNKLQYV

-871 KSVADGILQLKA
+871 KAVADGIQQLKA
-883 GSKVTLKGHLPD
+883 GSKVTLKGHLPG
-895 HPDFNGVV
+895 HADFNGVV
-903 TVTVRDI
+903 TITVRDI

-924 ETALEFQDRPNTIYS
+924 ETAFEFQDRPNTIYN
-939 GSDSVRAGQF
+939 GSDSICNGQF
-949 TFSFAVPRDISYSD
+949 SFSFAVPKDISYSD
-963 KTGLFLI
+963 KTGLFLV
-970 YAINNDKTLTA
+970 YAVNNDKTVSA
-981 HGENENFTLAGTE
+981 HGECESFTLTGTE
-994 ELVNDGVGPSIYCY
+994 DLANDGVGPSIYCY

-1015 NGGTVNATPYFFA
+1015 NGSTVNATPYFYA
-1028 EVTDKDGINVSGAGI
+1028 ELTDKDGINVSGGI
-1043 GHDLELIIDNDMS
+1043 GHDLELIIDNDMNL
-1056 MTYQLNNRFQYDFGD
+1056 TYQLNERFQYDFGD
-1071 YCKGTVD
+1071 YCKGKVD

-1112 ATQQPSLSNVIC
+1112 ATQQPTLSNVIC
-1124 TKNPATTSTSFIISH
+1124 TKNPATTSTSFVISH

-1179 LTTGNGSRLKTGVY
+1179 LTTGSGSRLKTGVY
-1193 LYRVLISNNGSSK
+1193 LYRVLIGNNGSSK
-1206 ASQAKKLIVL
+1206 ASQAKKLIVLGQ

>member
-1 MKRLFLTW
+1 MRRFFLIW
-9 LVVICGVVGAT
+9 LMVICVMVPT
-20 AQHFYNLTAE
+20 MAQGFYNLTAKD
-30 EVKID
+30 VKID
-35 SLLPYVSYSW
+35 SLLPFVNYSW
-45 PLGTNYADSV
+45 PLGGNYADST
-55 YEVSIAYP
+55 YEVRIAYP

-68 EEADVKR
+68 DEEDVSR
-75 YQDITTEPLP
+75 YHAITTEQLP
-85 ELPTIQQY
+85 ELPRIQQY

-99 QGTLYAQFVPL
+99 SGTLYAQFVPL
-110 VYRDGKYQKLVSFQ
+110 VFREGKYQKLVSFQ
-124 LKIQTQPLKP
+124 LQVKSAPAGKT
-134 TPKPLPCGRGAEIA
+134 R
-148 SRASSNQSSTPVR
+148 RASSSGDR
-161 EGLGVGSRE
+161 
-170 GFGGGFEGLGVGI
+170 
-183 YSTHS
+183 YAAHS
-188 VLATGSWAKIRVPET
+188 VLSSGHWAKIRVSET
-203 GFYELTDALLKKAGF
+203 GFYHLTDALIRKAGF
-218 NHPKKVKIYGYGG
+218 KNPKKVKIYGYGG
-231 ALQPETLT
+231 ELQPEVLT
-239 GDYLADTDDLKEV
+239 GEYLTETDDLKEV
-252 TTCMMNGKRIFHA
+252 VTCTINGKRLFHA
-265 DGPVSWSSNTTLART
+265 SGPVSWASNTTLART

-295 EEDVV
+295 DDEPL
-300 TTDSATFFDAYY
+300 TADSASFVSSYY
-312 PAASDYHDLY
+312 PSASDYHDLY

-355 HSTTTQLNVNLS
+355 HSTTTQINVNLS
-367 YDSKFTATLLMN
+367 YDSKFVATLLMN
-379 GTTIGTLTATSGLTS
+379 GTTIGTLTASSGLTS
-394 SGELSDGNAVATQSS
+394 SGALSDGNAVATQAS
-409 WKFSIP
+409 WKFLLP
-415 DTVMK
+415 DSVMK
-420 ATDNKLTL
+420 TTDNKLTL

-437 LDYVSLYYSTP
+437 LDYVSLCYSTP
-448 KPLLDFKTASVPVP
+448 KALTDFSTSLPVP
-462 EYLYRITN
+462 EYLYNITN

-509 VRIIPA
+509 VRIVPA

-542 AATDDDQPRYLLLFG
+542 AGTEADQPRYLLLFG

-563 RMLSSSWRSQSPD
+563 RMLSSGWRSLSPD

-586 SFSTT
+586 SFSAT
-591 KSYVSDDYFC
+591 KSYVSDDYYC
-601 LLDDGEGGSILK
+601 LLDDNEGGSILK

-624 ARTAEEAKTLVD
+624 ARTAEEAKILVD

-657 GDDGDQNRHMMDAEA
+657 GDDGDQNRHMQDAEA
-672 VVNTVK
+672 VVGTVK
-678 SLYSSYDI
+678 SLYANYDI

-708 TRLIKQQFQT
+708 TRLIKQQLQK

-734 SHEGALRITD
+734 SHEAVLRITD
-744 FSEASSLRLPLWI
+744 FGEASSLRLPLWV

-771 NIAETAMLNKKGG
+771 NIGETAMFNKKGG

-790 TARTVYASYNRMQ
+790 TTRTVYASYNRLQ
-803 NQSFMKYV
+803 NQSFMKY
-811 LGSENGRRLT
+811 LLASKNGRRLT
-821 IGEAAYLAKNDFTSG
+821 IGEAAYLAKNDFVSG
-836 STELLTNKLQYV
+836 STEMLTNKLQYV

-871 KSVADGILQLKA
+871 KAVADGIQQLKA
-883 GSKVTLKGHLPD
+883 GSKVTLKGHLPG
-895 HPDFNGVV
+895 HTDFNGVV
-903 TVTVRDI
+903 TITVRDI

-924 ETALEFQDRPNTIYS
+924 ETAFEFQDRPNTIYN
-939 GSDSVRAGQF
+939 GSDSICNGQF
-949 TFSFAVPRDISYSD
+949 SFSFAVPKDISYSD
-963 KTGLFLI
+963 KTGLFLV
-970 YAINNDKTLTA
+970 YAVNNDKTVSA
-981 HGENENFTLAGTE
+981 HGECESFTLTGTE
-994 ELVNDGVGPSIYCY
+994 DLANDGVGPSIYCY

-1015 NGGTVNATPYFFA
+1015 NGSTVNATPYFYA
-1028 EVTDKDGINVSGAGI
+1028 ELTDKDGINVSGGI
-1043 GHDLELIIDNDMS
+1043 GHDLELIIDNDMNL
-1056 MTYQLNNRFQYDFGD
+1056 TYQLNERFQYDFGD
-1071 YCKGTVD
+1071 YCKGKVD

-1112 ATQQPSLSNVIC
+1112 ATQQPTLSNVIC

-1179 LTTGNGSRLKTGVY
+1179 LTTGSGSRLKTGVY
-1193 LYRVLISNNGSSK
+1193 LYRVLIGNNGSSK
-1206 ASQAKKLIVL
+1206 ASQAKKLIILGQ

>member
-1 MKRLFLTW
+1 MKRFFLIW
-9 LVVICGVVGAT
+9 LMMICGMVST
-20 AQHFYNLTAE
+20 MAQGFYNLTAE

-35 SLLPYVSYSW
+35 SLLPFVNYSW
-45 PLGTNYADSV
+45 PLGGNYADST
-55 YEVSIAYP
+55 YEVRIAYP

-68 EEADVKR
+68 AEEDVNR
-75 YQDITTEPLP
+75 YHAITTEQLP
-85 ELPTIQQY
+85 ELPRIQQY

-99 QGTLYAQFVPL
+99 SGTLYAQFVPL
-110 VYRDGKYQKLVSFQ
+110 VFREGKYQKLVSFQ
-124 LKIQTQPLKP
+124 LQVKSAPAGKT
-134 TPKPLPCGRGAEIA
+134 R
-148 SRASSNQSSTPVR
+148 RASSSGDR
-161 EGLGVGSRE
+161 
-170 GFGGGFEGLGVGI
+170 
-183 YSTHS
+183 YAAHS
-188 VLATGSWAKIRVPET
+188 VLSSGHWAKIRVSET
-203 GFYELTDALLKKAGF
+203 GFYHLTDALIRKAGF
-218 NHPKKVKIYGYGG
+218 KNPKKVKIYGYGG
-231 ALQPETLT
+231 ELQPEVLT
-239 GDYLADTDDLKEV
+239 GEYLSETDDLKEV
-252 TTCMMNGKRIFHA
+252 ATCTIKGKRLFHA
-265 DGPVSWSSNTTLART
+265 SGPVSWASNTTLART

-295 EEDVV
+295 DDEPL
-300 TTDSATFFDAYY
+300 TADSASFVSSYY
-312 PAASDYHDLY
+312 PSASDYHDLY

-340 KLTVGSDRTITLPGV
+340 KLTVGSDRNITLPGV
-355 HSTTTQLNVNLS
+355 HSTTTQINVNLS
-367 YDSKFTATLLMN
+367 YDSKFVATLLMN
-379 GTTIGTLTATSGLTS
+379 GTTIGTLTAASGLTS
-394 SGELSDGNAVATQSS
+394 SGTLSDGNAVATQAS
-409 WKFSIP
+409 WKFLLP
-415 DTVMK
+415 DSVMK
-420 ATDNKLTL
+420 TTDNKLTL

-437 LDYVSLYYSTP
+437 LDYVSLCYSTP
-448 KPLLDFKTASVPVP
+448 KALTDFTTSLPVP
-462 EYLYRITN
+462 EYLYDITN

-509 VRIIPA
+509 VRIVPA

-542 AATDDDQPRYLLLFG
+542 AGTEADQPRYLLLFG

-563 RMLSSSWRSQSPD
+563 RMLSSGWRSLSPD

-586 SFSTT
+586 SFSAT
-591 KSYVSDDYFC
+591 KSYVSDDYYC
-601 LLDDGEGGSILK
+601 LLDDNEGGSILK

-624 ARTAEEAKTLVD
+624 ARTAEEAKILVD

-657 GDDGDQNRHMMDAEA
+657 GDDGDQNRHMQDAEA
-672 VVNTVK
+672 VVSTVK
-678 SLYSSYDI
+678 SLYANYDI

-708 TRLIKQQFQT
+708 TRLIKQQLQK

-734 SHEGALRITD
+734 SHEAVLRITD
-744 FSEASSLRLPLWI
+744 FGEASSLRLPLWV

-771 NIAETAMLNKKGG
+771 NIGETAMFNKKGG

-790 TARTVYASYNRMQ
+790 TTRTVYASYNRLQ
-803 NQSFMKYV
+803 NQSFMKY
-811 LGSENGRRLT
+811 LLASKNGRRLT
-821 IGEAAYLAKNDFTSG
+821 IGEAAYLAKNDFVSG
-836 STELLTNKLQYV
+836 STEMLTNKLQYV

-871 KSVADGILQLKA
+871 KAVADGIQQLKA
-883 GSKVTLKGHLPD
+883 GSKVTLKGHLPG
-895 HPDFNGVV
+895 HADFNGVV
-903 TVTVRDI
+903 TITVRDI

-924 ETALEFQDRPNTIYS
+924 ETAFEFQDRPNTIYN
-939 GSDSVRAGQF
+939 GNDSVRNGQF
-949 TFSFAVPRDISYSD
+949 SFSFAVPKDISYSD
-963 KTGLFLI
+963 KTGLFLV
-970 YAINNDKTLTA
+970 YAVNNDKSLSA
-981 HGENENFTLAGTE
+981 HGECESFTLTGTE
-994 ELVNDGVGPSIYCY
+994 DLSNDGVGPSIYCY

-1015 NGGTVNATPYFFA
+1015 NGSTVNATPYFYA
-1028 EVTDKDGINVSGAGI
+1028 ELTDKDGINVSGGI
-1043 GHDLELIIDNDMS
+1043 GHDLELIIDNDMNL
-1056 MTYQLNNRFQYDFGD
+1056 TYQLNERFQYDFGD
-1071 YCKGTVD
+1071 YCKGKVD
-1078 YVLPELTDGPHKLLF
+1078 YVLPELSDGPHKLLF

-1112 ATQQPSLSNVIC
+1112 ATQQPTLSNVIC
-1124 TKNPATTSTSFIISH
+1124 TKNPATTSTSFVISH

-1167 IPTDHTYTIDWD
+1167 IPTDQTYTIDWD

-1206 ASQAKKLIVL
+1206 ASQAKKLIVLGQ

>member
-1 MKRLFLTW
+1 MRRFFLIW
-9 LVVICGVVGAT
+9 LMMICGMVST
-20 AQHFYNLTAE
+20 MAQGFYNLTAE

-35 SLLPYVSYSW
+35 SLLPFVNYSW
-45 PLGTNYADSV
+45 PLGGNYADST
-55 YEVSIAYP
+55 YEVRIVYP

-68 EEADVKR
+68 AEEDVNR
-75 YQDITTEPLP
+75 YHAITTEQLP
-85 ELPTIQQY
+85 ELPLIQQY

-99 QGTLYAQFVPL
+99 SGTLYAQFVPL
-110 VYRDGKYQKLVSFQ
+110 VFREGKYQKLVSFQ
-124 LKIQTQPLKP
+124 LQVKSAPAGKT
-134 TPKPLPCGRGAEIA
+134 R
-148 SRASSNQSSTPVR
+148 RASSSGDR
-161 EGLGVGSRE
+161 
-170 GFGGGFEGLGVGI
+170 
-183 YSTHS
+183 YAAHS
-188 VLATGSWAKIRVPET
+188 VLSSGHWAKIRVPET
-203 GFYELTDALLKKAGF
+203 GFYHLTDALIRKAGF
-218 NHPKKVKIYGYGG
+218 KNPKKVKIYGYGG
-231 ALQPETLT
+231 ELQPEVLT
-239 GDYLADTDDLKEV
+239 GEYLSETDDLKEV
-252 TTCMMNGKRIFHA
+252 ATCTIKGKRLFHA
-265 DGPVSWSSNTTLART
+265 SGPVSWASNTTLART

-295 EEDVV
+295 DDKPL
-300 TTDSATFFDAYY
+300 TADSASFVSSYY
-312 PAASDYHDLY
+312 PSASDYHDLY

-340 KLTVGSDRTITLPGV
+340 KLTVGSDRNINLPGV
-355 HSTTTQLNVNLS
+355 HSTTTQINVNLS
-367 YDSKFTATLLMN
+367 YDSKFVATLLMN
-379 GTTIGTLTATSGLTS
+379 GTTIGTLTASSGLTS
-394 SGELSDGNAVATQSS
+394 SGTLSDGNAVATQAS
-409 WKFSIP
+409 WKFLLP
-415 DTVMK
+415 DSVMK
-420 ATDNKLTL
+420 TTDNKLTL

-437 LDYVSLYYSTP
+437 LDYVSLCYSTP
-448 KPLLDFKTASVPVP
+448 KALTDFSTSLPVP
-462 EYLYRITN
+462 EYLYDITN

-509 VRIIPA
+509 VRIVPA

-542 AATDDDQPRYLLLFG
+542 AGTEADQPRYLLLFG

-563 RMLSSSWRSQSPD
+563 RMLSSGWRSLSPD

-586 SFSTT
+586 SFSAT
-591 KSYVSDDYFC
+591 KSYVSDDYYC
-601 LLDDGEGGSILK
+601 LLDDNEGGSILK

-624 ARTAEEAKTLVD
+624 ARTAEEAKILVD

-657 GDDGDQNRHMMDAEA
+657 GDDGDQNRHMQDAEA
-672 VVNTVK
+672 VVSTVK
-678 SLYSSYDI
+678 SLYANYDI

-708 TRLIKQQFQT
+708 TRLIKQQLQK

-734 SHEGALRITD
+734 SHEAVLRITD
-744 FSEASSLRLPLWI
+744 FGEASSLRLPLWV
-757 TAACDVAPFDGQSD
+757 TAACDVAPFDGLSD
-771 NIAETAMLNKKGG
+771 NIGETAMFNKKGG

-790 TARTVYASYNRMQ
+790 TTRTVYASYNRLQ
-803 NQSFMKYV
+803 NQSFMKY
-811 LGSENGRRLT
+811 LLASKNGRRLT
-821 IGEAAYLAKNDFTSG
+821 IGEAAYLAKNDFVSG
-836 STELLTNKLQYV
+836 STEMLTNKLQYV

-871 KSVADGILQLKA
+871 KAVADGIQQLKA
-883 GSKVTLKGHLPD
+883 GSKVTLKGHLPG
-895 HPDFNGVV
+895 HADFNGVV
-903 TVTVRDI
+903 TITVRDI

-924 ETALEFQDRPNTIYS
+924 ETAFEFLDRPNTIYN
-939 GSDSVRAGQF
+939 GSDSIRNGQF
-949 TFSFAVPRDISYSD
+949 SFSFAVPKDISYSD
-963 KTGLFLI
+963 KTGLFLV
-970 YAINNDKTLTA
+970 YAVNNDKSLSA
-981 HGENENFTLAGTE
+981 HGECESFTLTGTE
-994 ELVNDGVGPSIYCY
+994 DLSNDGVGPSIYCY

-1015 NGGTVNATPYFFA
+1015 NGSTVNATPYFYA
-1028 EVTDKDGINVSGAGI
+1028 ELTDKDGINVSGGI
-1043 GHDLELIIDNDMS
+1043 GHDLELIIDNDMNL
-1056 MTYQLNNRFQYDFGD
+1056 TYQLNERFQYDFGD
-1071 YCKGTVD
+1071 YCKGKVD
-1078 YVLPELTDGPHKLLF
+1078 YVLPELSDGPHKLLF

-1099 NNSSVAEL
+1099 NNSSVAEF

-1112 ATQQPSLSNVIC
+1112 ATQQPTLSNVIC
-1124 TKNPATTSTSFIISH
+1124 TKNPATTSTSFVISH

-1167 IPTDHTYTIDWD
+1167 IPTDQTYTIDWD
-1179 LTTGNGSRLKTGVY
+1179 LTTGSGSRLKTGVY

-1206 ASQAKKLIVL
+1206 ASQAKKLIVLGQ

>member
-1 MKRLFLTW
+1 MKRFFLIW
-9 LVVICGVVGAT
+9 LMMICGMVST
-20 AQHFYNLTAE
+20 MAQGFYNLTAE
-30 EVKID
+30 EVEID
-35 SLLPYVSYSW
+35 SLLPFVNYSW
-45 PLGTNYADSV
+45 PLGGNYADST
-55 YEVSIAYP
+55 YEVRIAYP

-68 EEADVKR
+68 AEEDVNR
-75 YQDITTEPLP
+75 YHAITTEQLP
-85 ELPTIQQY
+85 ELPRIQQY

-99 QGTLYAQFVPL
+99 SGTLYAQFVPL
-110 VYRDGKYQKLVSFQ
+110 VFREGKYQKLVSFQ
-124 LKIQTQPLKP
+124 LQVKSAPAGKT
-134 TPKPLPCGRGAEIA
+134 R
-148 SRASSNQSSTPVR
+148 RASSSGDR
-161 EGLGVGSRE
+161 
-170 GFGGGFEGLGVGI
+170 
-183 YSTHS
+183 YAAHS
-188 VLATGSWAKIRVPET
+188 VLSSGHWAKIRVPET
-203 GFYELTDALLKKAGF
+203 GFYHLTDALIRKAGF
-218 NHPKKVKIYGYGG
+218 KNPKKVKIYGYGG
-231 ALQPETLT
+231 ELQPEVLT
-239 GDYLADTDDLKEV
+239 GEYLSETDDLKEV
-252 TTCMMNGKRIFHA
+252 ATCTIKGKRLFHA
-265 DGPVSWSSNTTLART
+265 SGPVSWASNTTLART

-295 EEDVV
+295 DDEPL
-300 TTDSATFFDAYY
+300 TADSASFVSSYY
-312 PAASDYHDLY
+312 PSASDYHDLY

-340 KLTVGSDRTITLPGV
+340 KLTVGSDRNITLPGV
-355 HSTTTQLNVNLS
+355 HSTTTQINVNLS
-367 YDSKFTATLLMN
+367 YDSKFVATLLMN
-379 GTTIGTLTATSGLTS
+379 GTTIGTLTASSGLTS
-394 SGELSDGNAVATQSS
+394 SGTLSDGNAVATQAS
-409 WKFSIP
+409 WKFLLP
-415 DTVMK
+415 DSVMK
-420 ATDNKLTL
+420 TTDNKLTL

-437 LDYVSLYYSTP
+437 LDYVSLCYSTP
-448 KPLLDFKTASVPVP
+448 KALTDFSTSLPVP
-462 EYLYRITN
+462 EYLYDITN

-509 VRIIPA
+509 VRIVPA

-542 AATDDDQPRYLLLFG
+542 AGTEADQPRYLLLFG

-563 RMLSSSWRSQSPD
+563 RMLSSGWRSLSPD

-586 SFSTT
+586 SFSAT
-591 KSYVSDDYFC
+591 KSYVSDDYYC
-601 LLDDGEGGSILK
+601 LLDDNEGGSILK

-624 ARTAEEAKTLVD
+624 ARTAEEAKILVD

-657 GDDGDQNRHMMDAEA
+657 GDDGDQNRHMQDAEA
-672 VVNTVK
+672 VVSTVK
-678 SLYSSYDI
+678 SLYANYDI

-708 TRLIKQQFQT
+708 TRLIKQQLQK

-734 SHEGALRITD
+734 SHEAVLRITD
-744 FSEASSLRLPLWI
+744 FGEASSLRLPLWV

-771 NIAETAMLNKKGG
+771 NIGETAMLNKKGG

-790 TARTVYASYNRMQ
+790 TTRTVYASYNRLQ
-803 NQSFMKYV
+803 NQSFMKY
-811 LGSENGRRLT
+811 LLASKNGRRLT
-821 IGEAAYLAKNDFTSG
+821 IGEAAYLAKNDFVSG
-836 STELLTNKLQYV
+836 STEMLTNKLQYV

-871 KSVADGILQLKA
+871 KAIADGIQQLKA
-883 GSKVTLKGHLPD
+883 GSKVTLKGHLPG
-895 HPDFNGVV
+895 HADFNGVV
-903 TVTVRDI
+903 TITVRDI

-924 ETALEFQDRPNTIYS
+924 ETAFEFQDRPNTIYN
-939 GSDSVRAGQF
+939 GNDSVRNGQF
-949 TFSFAVPRDISYSD
+949 SFSFAVPKDISYSD
-963 KTGLFLI
+963 KTGLFLV
-970 YAINNDKTLTA
+970 YAVNNDKSLSA
-981 HGENENFTLAGTE
+981 HGECESFTLTGTE
-994 ELVNDGVGPSIYCY
+994 DLSNDGVGPSIYCY

-1015 NGGTVNATPYFFA
+1015 NGSTVNATPYFYA
-1028 EVTDKDGINVSGAGI
+1028 ELTDKDGINVSGGI
-1043 GHDLELIIDNDMS
+1043 GHDLELIIDNDMNL
-1056 MTYQLNNRFQYDFGD
+1056 TYQLNERFQYDFGD
-1071 YCKGTVD
+1071 YCKGKVD
-1078 YVLPELTDGPHKLLF
+1078 YVLPELSDGPHKLLF

-1112 ATQQPSLSNVIC
+1112 ATQQPTLSNVIC
-1124 TKNPATTSTSFIISH
+1124 TKNPATTSTSFVISH
-1139 DRAGSEVDVELEVFD
+1139 DRAGSEMDVELEVFD

-1161 RKSETG
+1161 RKFETG

-1179 LTTGNGSRLKTGVY
+1179 LTTGSGSRLKTGVY

-1206 ASQAKKLIVL
+1206 ASQAKKLIVLGQ

>member
-1 MKRLFLTW
+1 MKRFFLIW
-9 LVVICGVVGAT
+9 LMMICGMVST
-20 AQHFYNLTAE
+20 MAQGFYNLTAE

-35 SLLPYVSYSW
+35 SLLPFVNYSW
-45 PLGTNYADSV
+45 PLGGNYADST
-55 YEVSIAYP
+55 YEVRIAYP

-68 EEADVKR
+68 AEEDVNR
-75 YQDITTEPLP
+75 YHAITTEQLP
-85 ELPTIQQY
+85 ELPRIQQY

-99 QGTLYAQFVPL
+99 SGTLYAQFVPL
-110 VYRDGKYQKLVSFQ
+110 VFREGKYQKLVSFQ
-124 LKIQTQPLKP
+124 LQVKSAPAGKT
-134 TPKPLPCGRGAEIA
+134 R
-148 SRASSNQSSTPVR
+148 RASSSGDR
-161 EGLGVGSRE
+161 
-170 GFGGGFEGLGVGI
+170 
-183 YSTHS
+183 YAAHS
-188 VLATGSWAKIRVPET
+188 VLSSGHWAKIRVPET
-203 GFYELTDALLKKAGF
+203 GFYHLTDALIRKAGF
-218 NHPKKVKIYGYGG
+218 KNPKKVKIYGYGG
-231 ALQPETLT
+231 ELQPEVLT
-239 GDYLADTDDLKEV
+239 GEYLSETDDLKEV
-252 TTCMMNGKRIFHA
+252 ATCTIKGKRLFHA
-265 DGPVSWSSNTTLART
+265 SGPVSWASNTTLART

-295 EEDVV
+295 DDEPL
-300 TTDSATFFDAYY
+300 TADSASFVSSYY
-312 PAASDYHDLY
+312 PSASDYHDLY

-340 KLTVGSDRTITLPGV
+340 KLTVGSDRNITLPGV
-355 HSTTTQLNVNLS
+355 HSTTTQINVNLS
-367 YDSKFTATLLMN
+367 YDSKFVATLLMN
-379 GTTIGTLTATSGLTS
+379 GTTIGTLTASSGLTS
-394 SGELSDGNAVATQSS
+394 SGTLSDGNAVATQAS
-409 WKFSIP
+409 WKFLLP
-415 DTVMK
+415 DSVMK
-420 ATDNKLTL
+420 TTDNKLTL

-437 LDYVSLYYSTP
+437 LDYVSLCYSTP
-448 KPLLDFKTASVPVP
+448 KALTDFTTSLPVP
-462 EYLYRITN
+462 EYLYDITN

-509 VRIIPA
+509 VRIVPA

-542 AATDDDQPRYLLLFG
+542 AGTEADQPRYLLLFG

-563 RMLSSSWRSQSPD
+563 RMLSSGWRSLSPD

-586 SFSTT
+586 SFSAT
-591 KSYVSDDYFC
+591 KSYVSDDYYC
-601 LLDDGEGGSILK
+601 LLDDNEGGSILK

-624 ARTAEEAKTLVD
+624 ARTAEEAKILVD

-657 GDDGDQNRHMMDAEA
+657 GDDGDQNRHMQDAEA
-672 VVNTVK
+672 VVSTVK
-678 SLYSSYDI
+678 SLYANYDI

-708 TRLIKQQFQT
+708 TRLIKQQLQK

-734 SHEGALRITD
+734 SHEAVLRITD
-744 FSEASSLRLPLWI
+744 FGEASSLRLPLWV

-771 NIAETAMLNKKGG
+771 NIGETAMFNKKGG

-790 TARTVYASYNRMQ
+790 TTRTVYASYNRLQ
-803 NQSFMKYV
+803 NQSFMKY
-811 LGSENGRRLT
+811 LLASKNGRRLT
-821 IGEAAYLAKNDFTSG
+821 IGEAAYLAKNDFVSG
-836 STELLTNKLQYV
+836 STEMLTNKLQYV

-871 KSVADGILQLKA
+871 KAVADGIQQLKA
-883 GSKVTLKGHLPD
+883 GSKVTLKGHLPG
-895 HPDFNGVV
+895 HADFNGVV
-903 TVTVRDI
+903 TITVRDI

-924 ETALEFQDRPNTIYS
+924 ETAFEFQDRPNTIYN
-939 GSDSVRAGQF
+939 GNDSVRNGQF
-949 TFSFAVPRDISYSD
+949 SFSFAVPKDISYSD
-963 KTGLFLI
+963 KTGLFLV
-970 YAINNDKTLTA
+970 YAVNNDKSLSA
-981 HGENENFTLAGTE
+981 HGECESFTLTGTE
-994 ELVNDGVGPSIYCY
+994 DLSNDGVGPSIYCY

-1015 NGGTVNATPYFFA
+1015 NGSTVNATPYFYA
-1028 EVTDKDGINVSGAGI
+1028 ELTDKDGINVSGGI
-1043 GHDLELIIDNDMS
+1043 GHDLELIIDNDMNL
-1056 MTYQLNNRFQYDFGD
+1056 TYQLNERFQYDFGD
-1071 YCKGTVD
+1071 YCKGKVD
-1078 YVLPELTDGPHKLLF
+1078 YVLPELSDGPHKLLF

-1112 ATQQPSLSNVIC
+1112 ATQQPTLSNVIC
-1124 TKNPATTSTSFIISH
+1124 TKNPATTSTSFVISH

-1167 IPTDHTYTIDWD
+1167 IPTDQTYTIDWD
-1179 LTTGNGSRLKTGVY
+1179 LTTGSGSRLKTGVY

-1206 ASQAKKLIVL
+1206 ASQAKKLIVLGQ

>member
-1 MKRLFLTW
+1 MKRFFLIW
-9 LVVICGVVGAT
+9 LMMICGMVST
-20 AQHFYNLTAE
+20 MAQGFYNLTAE

-35 SLLPYVSYSW
+35 SLLPFVNYSW
-45 PLGTNYADSV
+45 PLGGNYADST
-55 YEVSIAYP
+55 YEVRIAYP

-68 EEADVKR
+68 AEEDVNR
-75 YQDITTEPLP
+75 YHAITTEQLP
-85 ELPTIQQY
+85 ELPRIQQY

-99 QGTLYAQFVPL
+99 SGTLYAQFVPL
-110 VYRDGKYQKLVSFQ
+110 VFREGKYQKLVSFQ
-124 LKIQTQPLKP
+124 LQVKSAPAGKT
-134 TPKPLPCGRGAEIA
+134 R
-148 SRASSNQSSTPVR
+148 RASSSGDR
-161 EGLGVGSRE
+161 
-170 GFGGGFEGLGVGI
+170 
-183 YSTHS
+183 YAAHS
-188 VLATGSWAKIRVPET
+188 VLSSGHWAKIRVPET
-203 GFYELTDALLKKAGF
+203 GFYHLTDALIRKAGF
-218 NHPKKVKIYGYGG
+218 KNPKKVKIYGYGG
-231 ALQPETLT
+231 ELQPEVLT
-239 GDYLADTDDLKEV
+239 GEYLSETDDLKEV
-252 TTCMMNGKRIFHA
+252 ATCTIKGKRLFHA
-265 DGPVSWSSNTTLART
+265 SGPVSWASNTTLART
-280 RNPYSDYGYYFLTES
+280 RNPYSDYGYYFLTECDD
-295 EEDVV
+295 EPL
-300 TTDSATFFDAYY
+300 TADSASFVSSYY
-312 PAASDYHDLY
+312 PSASDYHDLY

-340 KLTVGSDRTITLPGV
+340 KLTVGSDRNITLPGV
-355 HSTTTQLNVNLS
+355 HSTTTQINVNLS
-367 YDSKFTATLLMN
+367 YDSKFVATLLMN
-379 GTTIGTLTATSGLTS
+379 GTTIGTLTASSGLTS
-394 SGELSDGNAVATQSS
+394 SGTLSDGNAVATQAS
-409 WKFSIP
+409 WKFLLP
-415 DTVMK
+415 DSVMK
-420 ATDNKLTL
+420 TTDNKLTL

-437 LDYVSLYYSTP
+437 LDYVSLCYSTP
-448 KPLLDFKTASVPVP
+448 KALTDFSTSLPVP
-462 EYLYRITN
+462 EYLYNITN

-509 VRIIPA
+509 VRIVPA

-542 AATDDDQPRYLLLFG
+542 AGTEADQPRYLLLFG

-563 RMLSSSWRSQSPD
+563 RMLSSGWRSLSPD

-586 SFSTT
+586 SFSAT
-591 KSYVSDDYFC
+591 KSYVSDDYYC
-601 LLDDGEGGSILK
+601 LLDDNEGGSILK

-624 ARTAEEAKTLVD
+624 ARTAEEAKILVD

-657 GDDGDQNRHMMDAEA
+657 GDDGDQNRHMQDAEA
-672 VVNTVK
+672 VVSTVK
-678 SLYSSYDI
+678 SLYANYDI

-708 TRLIKQQFQT
+708 TRLIKQQLQK

-734 SHEGALRITD
+734 SHEAVLRITD
-744 FSEASSLRLPLWI
+744 FGEASSLRLPLWV

-771 NIAETAMLNKKGG
+771 NIGETAMLNKKGG

-790 TARTVYASYNRMQ
+790 TTRTVYASYNRLQ
-803 NQSFMKYV
+803 NQSFMKY
-811 LGSENGRRLT
+811 LLASKNGRRLT
-821 IGEAAYLAKNDFTSG
+821 IGEAAYLAKNDFVSG
-836 STELLTNKLQYV
+836 STEMLTNKLQYV

-871 KSVADGILQLKA
+871 KAVADGIQQLKA
-883 GSKVTLKGHLPD
+883 GSKVTLKGHLPG
-895 HPDFNGVV
+895 HTDFNGVV
-903 TVTVRDI
+903 TITVRDI

-924 ETALEFQDRPNTIYS
+924 ETAFEFQDRPNTIYN
-939 GSDSVRAGQF
+939 GNDSVRNGQF
-949 TFSFAVPRDISYSD
+949 SFSFAVPKDISYSD
-963 KTGLFLI
+963 KTGLFLV
-970 YAINNDKTLTA
+970 YAVNNDKSLSA
-981 HGENENFTLAGTE
+981 HGECESFTLTGTE
-994 ELVNDGVGPSIYCY
+994 DLSNDGVGPSIYCY

-1015 NGGTVNATPYFFA
+1015 NGSTVNATPYFYA
-1028 EVTDKDGINVSGAGI
+1028 ELTDKDGINVSGGI
-1043 GHDLELIIDNDMS
+1043 GHDFELIIDNDMNL
-1056 MTYQLNNRFQYDFGD
+1056 TYQLNERFQYDFGD
-1071 YCKGTVD
+1071 YCKGKVD
-1078 YVLPELTDGPHKLLF
+1078 YVLPELSDGPHKLLF

-1112 ATQQPSLSNVIC
+1112 ATQQPTLSNVIC
-1124 TKNPATTSTSFIISH
+1124 TKNPAATSTSFVISH

-1167 IPTDHTYTIDWD
+1167 IPTDQTYTIDWD

-1193 LYRVLISNNGSSK
+1193 LYRVLISNSGSSK
-1206 ASQAKKLIVL
+1206 ASQAKKLIVLGQ